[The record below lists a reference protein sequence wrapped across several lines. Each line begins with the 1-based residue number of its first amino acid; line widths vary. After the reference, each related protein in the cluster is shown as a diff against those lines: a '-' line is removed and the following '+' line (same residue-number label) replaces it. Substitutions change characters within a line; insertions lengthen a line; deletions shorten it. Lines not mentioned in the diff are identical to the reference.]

1 MKTFWHSI
9 PAITLLIATSIAYA
23 GNVRVVATGE
33 NWVEVVVDASDL
45 VVTSESPYDRIDIPG
60 WMWLH
65 QPGAPAVPVRGATL
79 GMPYGSRAVIQI
91 LDADYEEIEGL
102 DLIPV
107 PQTQL
112 LGSEQHPFSRSVYLK
127 NQTIY
132 DTPGFYPGAE
142 AVVAHTGILRD
153 QQVAILSLRPV
164 QYDPVQRRLR
174 IARQLRVRV
183 LFVAD
188 ETRPPIPIRLLRDT
202 DDFDPIYQKGLLNP
216 EQARFWRGRRIRATK
231 RVQDWYDP
239 TATYYK
245 IRIFED
251 GLYRLDAR
259 WFSESGIVLAP
270 GDLDRLQVFL
280 DGKEIPLLIED
291 GGDGVLDTGDGVLF
305 WGAFRRAPD
314 RDFESEYG
322 TERVYFLR
330 VGREPGTR
338 YAHAENT
345 STNEILTHFLSRK
358 HVEIDSVYEALGH
371 ARNAN
376 RDHWFWQRTASPSRP
391 GDMPTDVVMPV
402 PLPGLARGAS
412 GNAQIRLGMHSLT
425 LNLNINP
432 DHYTVVQIQDGPI
445 ISEDRWDGQDA
456 HIAMGTVPVS
466 ALSDTTYV
474 VLRTPGDPS
483 FPFEP
488 ILYIDHVYF
497 NWVEITYPRRF
508 EAIDGMLQFN
518 PGIVLSPRAISIANF
533 EHERI
538 RVLNLDKNKIVG
550 AVQGDGEIR
559 FEIAEGGNFVAVDET
574 AIKTPALA
582 ERDTPY
588 DLRGFSGADYVI
600 IAGTDFM
607 DAAERLATHRQ
618 SQGLSTL
625 TVDVADIYDEFS
637 FGQVDAE
644 AIRRFVQYGFHT
656 WTQRPVYVLLFGEF
670 SFDYRD
676 LFGQTWV
683 ARHNLVPGLPFQS
696 PNRGLAFTDEFFG
709 RMDDDLFMDVF
720 VGRFSIRR
728 ISQANTVVQ
737 KVIAY
742 DETPSAQ
749 WRNRITLMANWDA
762 QDPSKFTAPSDT
774 LASITHAIGLEN
786 FKLYHDANTPPEP
799 NASSREVIRQINE
812 GRLIVN
818 FMGHGSASSMSKFF
832 AGTFQQGAFN
842 YMSQIQNAERLPLFI
857 GMSCLNGLYWD
868 PRITSLA
875 EDMIN
880 KPDGGAI
887 AYISASSLSFIRINN
902 QLNTA
907 LFRHTFENGVLAF
920 GQSLALGKMTE
931 LAVLPSSE
939 LGLVGMNLI
948 GDPAQQIAVPQ
959 STDFV
964 LGDTALHLD
973 QQGELTTG
981 DSVRVTLRVDNWGI
995 LPGRS
1000 VDIIL
1005 IDRNLDSAEVDT
1017 LFMAALPPFGIRD
1030 SVTVLWRLKNRA
1042 GRHILEAIA
1051 DPANAIVEAD
1061 ETNNR
1066 TSVEIDVL
1074 GALSAVPF
1082 LPLPSQ
1088 TVANAETVLGVR
1100 SGEDQFHI
1108 TGEYELNTSGDFQDP
1123 ATLRSGNIAA
1133 TEGIILWRPTGLREG
1148 SYFWRAR
1155 LSDGQTTGPWSDVR
1169 HFVVASSVPER
1180 QVVWQQDGAIALSLG
1195 TGEDVVLSD
1204 DGSVGRTMS
1213 PPPIRFNAAEASFL
1227 SEGVTGTAVLCT
1239 DGTYLYV
1246 KRFYTPTDFYPG
1258 SDLFARIGT
1267 GFNGTVAGQN
1277 YGTVTETPVQ
1287 SISATFHS
1295 DGFIYSEHRTA
1306 RSVLRISPVTGR
1318 IDTVEVPDRLLDL
1331 ERGLPF
1337 DDHALITSDGE
1348 FIYNVSAGINGIKR
1362 SGWTVRVFDPA
1373 NAWRIVR
1380 QFTVQPTE
1388 TGFGYLVTDGAIADG
1403 RFIYLIE
1410 YGTGLTHRVR
1420 VVDAHTGAFV
1430 EEFESDQAQ
1439 TDILGGQFDW
1449 VNNVVWLGQLR
1460 GGMVYRYLGQ
1470 SLPEFGTLTSEPVGP
1485 ASAWHTVTTTLSGTG
1500 KAEVNVLGEID
1511 NSTFAPLSQWQNL
1524 PPGTIDLSGI
1534 GSSTPR
1540 LKIQIKLYGEGL
1552 NPSPGLQTWATAYQP
1567 LSDIGLS
1574 NLRAEPF
1581 EITELHPVYLHLDVQ
1596 NRGPLDVALGTSVA
1610 FYSGAPAQGRLIG
1623 RVAVPEDSPLG
1634 RIVPLRLAWQTAQ
1647 WAGQHMV
1654 TARVENFQGQAIF
1667 PGREV
1672 TLTEPVRIA
1681 PSSDRDVPTIE
1692 IAALD
1697 ALGEV
1702 RPEDYLPSQPTFRIS
1717 MRDTAGI
1724 DLSSIRLSLSGTDE
1738 AQESHYESEKIKD
1751 RAITPMTLSF
1761 VYTPNTLV
1769 DGRYTLNVEASDRL
1783 GNGPAKMAISFQ
1795 VSSILAIEN
1804 ALVAPNPVSDAGHF
1818 TFILSRPSEVT
1829 VRIYTL
1835 AGRLVQIIE
1844 EPFARAG
1851 YNQIFWDGR
1860 DADGQMLSNNTY
1872 LYTLT
1877 AENGESQARIKDK
1890 LIVYR

>member
-9 PAITLLIATSIAYA
+9 PAITLLIATSIAHA

-79 GMPYGSRAVIQI
+79 GMPYGSRAVVQV
-91 LDADYEEIEGL
+91 LDANYEEIDGL
-102 DLIPV
+102 NLTPV

-127 NQTIY
+127 DETIY

-183 LFVAD
+183 LFVSD
-188 ETRPPIPIRLLRDT
+188 ETRPPIRLLRDT

-245 IRIFED
+245 IRVFED

-280 DGKEIPLLIED
+280 DGEEIPLLIED

-330 VGREPGTR
+330 MGREPGTR
-338 YAHAENT
+338 YTHAEDT

-425 LNLNINP
+425 LNQNINP
-432 DHYTVVQIQDGPI
+432 DHYAVVQIQDGPI
-445 ISEDRWDGQDA
+445 IAEDRWDGQDA
-456 HIAMGTVPVS
+456 HIATGTVPVS

-483 FPFEP
+483 FPLDP
-488 ILYIDHVYF
+488 IPYIDHVYF

-538 RVLNLDKNKIVG
+538 RVLNLDKNKIIG
-550 AVQGDGEIR
+550 TVQGDEGIR
-559 FEIAEGGNFVAVDET
+559 FEIAESGNFVAVDET
-574 AIKTPALA
+574 AIKTPELA
-582 ERDTPY
+582 ERDIPY
-588 DLRGFSGADYVI
+588 DLRGFSGAKYI
-600 IAGTDFM
+600 IISGADFM

-656 WTQRPVYVLLFGEF
+656 WAQRPVYVLLFGEF

-683 ARHNLVPGLPFQS
+683 ARHNLVPGMPFQS

-709 RMDDDLFMDVF
+709 RVDDDLFMDVV

-728 ISQANTVVQ
+728 TSQANTVVQ

-749 WRNRITLMANWDA
+749 WRNRITLMANWDS
-762 QDPSKFTAPSDT
+762 QDPAKFTAPSDT

-786 FKLYHDANTPPEP
+786 FKLYHDADTPPEP

-868 PRITSLA
+868 PRIISLA
-875 EDMIN
+875 EEMTN

-920 GQSLALGKMTE
+920 GQSLVLGKKTE
-931 LAVLPSSE
+931 LEVLPSSE

-948 GDPAQQIAVPQ
+948 GDPAQKIAVPQ
-959 STDFV
+959 NPDFV
-964 LGDTALHLD
+964 LDDTPLQLD

-981 DSVRVTLRVDNWGI
+981 DSVRVTLNVENWGI
-995 LPGRS
+995 FPDRS
-1000 VDIIL
+1000 VDIVL

-1051 DPANAIVEAD
+1051 DPANAIVEED

-1066 TSVEIDVL
+1066 TAVEVDVL

-1108 TGEYELNTSGDFQDP
+1108 TGEFELSASGDFQDT

-1133 TEGIILWRPTGLREG
+1133 TEGIILWRPANLRAG

-1155 LSDGQTTGPWSDVR
+1155 LSDGQTTGPWADVR
-1169 HFVVASSVPER
+1169 HFVVTSSVPER
-1180 QVVWQQDGAIALSLG
+1180 QVVWQQDGAIALSRG
-1195 TGEDVVLSD
+1195 TGENVVLSD
-1204 DGSVGRTMS
+1204 DSSVGRTMS

-1246 KRFYTPTDFYPG
+1246 KRFYTPQDLYPG

-1277 YGTVTETPVQ
+1277 YGIVTETPIQ

-1306 RSVLRISPVTGR
+1306 RSLLRISPVTGR

-1331 ERGLPF
+1331 SRGLPF

-1388 TGFGYLVTDGAIADG
+1388 TGFGYLLTDGAIADG
-1403 RFIYLIE
+1403 QFIYLIE

-1420 VVDAHTGAFV
+1420 VVDAQTGAFV

-1449 VNNVVWLGQLR
+1449 VNNVVWLGQLE
-1460 GGMVYRYLGQ
+1460 GGMVYRYPGQ
-1470 SLPEFGTLTSEPVGP
+1470 RLPEFGTLTSEPVGP

-1500 KAEVNVLGEID
+1500 KAEVNLLGEID
-1511 NSTFAPLSQWQNL
+1511 NNTFAPLSQWQNL

-1552 NPSPGLQTWATAYQP
+1552 NPSPGLQTWTTAYQP

-1574 NLRAEPF
+1574 NLQAEPF
-1581 EITELHPVYLHLDVQ
+1581 EITELQPVYLHLDVQ

-1610 FYSGAPAQGRLIG
+1610 FYSGVPALGRLIG

-1647 WAGQHMV
+1647 WAGQHIV
-1654 TARVENFQGQAIF
+1654 TARLENFQGQAIF

-1672 TLTEPVRIA
+1672 ALTEPVRIA

-1751 RAITPMTLSF
+1751 RAVTPMTLSF
-1761 VYTPNTLV
+1761 VYTPNALV

-1804 ALVAPNPVSDAGHF
+1804 ALVAPNPVSDTGHF

-1835 AGRLVQIIE
+1835 AGRLVQRIE

-1860 DADGQMLSNNTY
+1860 DADGQVLSNNTY

>member
-1 MKTFWHSI
+1 MKTFWHCI
-9 PAITLLIATSIAYA
+9 PALTLLISTSIAHA
-23 GNVRVVATGE
+23 GDVRVVATGE
-33 NWVEVVVDASDL
+33 NWVEVVVDASDIAI
-45 VVTSESPYDRIDIPG
+45 TSGSPYDRIDVPG

-79 GMPYGSRAVIQI
+79 GMPYGSRAVVQV
-91 LDADYEEIEGL
+91 LNADYEEIEGL
-102 DLIPV
+102 DLMPV
-107 PQTQL
+107 PQIQL

-127 NQTIY
+127 DEIIY
-132 DTPGFYPGAE
+132 NTPGFYPGAE

-153 QQVAILSLRPV
+153 QQIAILSLRPV
-164 QYDPVQRRLR
+164 QYDPVQHRLR

-183 LFVAD
+183 LFIAG
-188 ETRPPIPIRLLRDT
+188 TTPSPIRLLRDR
-202 DDFDPIYQKGLLNP
+202 DGFDPIYQKGLLNP

-239 TATYYK
+239 TAMYYK

-251 GLYRLDAR
+251 GLYRLNAR

-291 GGDGVLDTGDGVLF
+291 EGDGVLF

-330 VGREPGTR
+330 IGRESGLRYTR
-338 YAHAENT
+338 AEDA
-345 STNEILTHFLSRK
+345 STNEVLTHFWSRK
-358 HVEIDSVYEALGH
+358 HVEIDSIYEALGH

-402 PLPGLARGAS
+402 PLPGLAREAG

-425 LNLNINP
+425 LNQDINP
-432 DHYTVVQIQDGPI
+432 DHYAIIQIQDGPI
-445 ISEDRWDGQDA
+445 ITEARWDGQDA
-456 HIAMGTVPVS
+456 HIATGIVPVS

-483 FPFEP
+483 FPFDP
-488 ILYIDHVYF
+488 IPYIDHVYF
-497 NWVEITYPRRF
+497 NWVEITYPQHF
-508 EAIDGMLQFN
+508 EVIDGMLRFN

-533 EHERI
+533 EHDRI
-538 RVLNLDKNKIVG
+538 RVLNLDKNKIISTVRG
-550 AVQGDGEIR
+550 NEEIR
-559 FEIAEGGNFVAVDET
+559 FANAESGNFVAVDET
-574 AIKTPALA
+574 AIKTPKLA
-582 ERDTPY
+582 EPDIPY
-588 DLRGFSGADYVI
+588 DLRGFSGAEYVI
-600 IAGTDFM
+600 IAGANFM
-607 DAAERLATHRQ
+607 DAAERLAAHRQ
-618 SQGLSTL
+618 AQGQGLSTL
-625 TVDVADIYDEFS
+625 AVNVADVYDEFS

-644 AIRRFVQYGFHT
+644 AIRRFVQYGFYA
-656 WTQRPVYVLLFGEF
+656 WAQRPVHVLLLGEF
-670 SFDYRD
+670 SFDYRN
-676 LFGQTWV
+676 LFGETRV
-683 ARHNLVPGLPFQS
+683 ARHNLVPGMPFQS

-709 RMDDDLFMDVF
+709 RVDNDLFMDVF
-720 VGRFSIRR
+720 VGRFSVRR
-728 ISQANTVVQ
+728 TSQANTVVE

-742 DETPSAQ
+742 DETPPAQ
-749 WRNRITLMANWDA
+749 WHNRITLMANWDT
-762 QDPSKFTAPSDT
+762 QDPSKFIAPSDT
-774 LASITHAIGLEN
+774 LATITHAIGLEN
-786 FKLYHDANTPPEP
+786 FKVYHDADTPPEP

-818 FMGHGSASSMSKFF
+818 FMGHGSASSMSKYF

-868 PRITSLA
+868 PRIISLA
-875 EDMIN
+875 EEMTN

-887 AYISASSLSFIRINN
+887 AYISSSSLSFIRINN

-907 LFRHTFENGVLAF
+907 LFRHIFEDGELAF
-920 GQSLALGKMTE
+920 GESLALGKMTE

-959 STDFV
+959 SPDFV
-964 LGDTALHLD
+964 LGDAALQLD
-973 QQGELTTG
+973 QQSELTTG

-995 LPGRS
+995 LPDRS

-1005 IDRNLDSAEVDT
+1005 IDRNLNSSAIDT
-1017 LFMAALPPFGIRD
+1017 LFMAALPPFGTRD
-1030 SVTVLWRLKNRA
+1030 SVTVLWRLKDRA

-1051 DPANAIVEAD
+1051 DPANAIAEGD

-1066 TSVEIDVL
+1066 TAVEIDVL

-1088 TVANAETVLGVR
+1088 TVANAQVVLGVR
-1100 SGEDQFHI
+1100 SGEAQFHL
-1108 TGEYELNTSGDFQDP
+1108 TGEFELSTSGDFQD
-1123 ATLRSGNIAA
+1123 AMHSGSVAA
-1133 TEGIILWRPTGLREG
+1133 VEGLILWRPTGLRGG

-1155 LSDGQTTGPWSDVR
+1155 LSDGQTMGPWSDVR

-1180 QVVWQQDGAIALSLG
+1180 QVVWQQDGAIALSRG
-1195 TGEDVVLSD
+1195 TGEDLVLSD

-1227 SEGVTGTAVLCT
+1227 SEGVAGTAVLCT

-1246 KRFYTPTDFYPG
+1246 KRFYTPQGQRQYPG

-1277 YGTVTETPVQ
+1277 YGVVTETPVPG
-1287 SISATFHS
+1287 ISATFHS
-1295 DGFIYSEHRTA
+1295 DGFIYAEHSTA
-1306 RSVLRISPVTGR
+1306 RSVLRISPITGR
-1318 IDTVEVPDRLLDL
+1318 VDTVEVPDRLLDL
-1331 ERGLPF
+1331 FRGLPF
-1337 DDHALITSDGE
+1337 DAHALITSDGE
-1348 FIYNVSAGINGIKR
+1348 FIYNVSAGVNGIRR

-1373 NAWRIVR
+1373 NAWRVVR

-1388 TGFGYLVTDGAIADG
+1388 TGFGYLITDGAIADG
-1403 RFIYLIE
+1403 QFIYLIE
-1410 YGTGLTHRVR
+1410 FGTGLTHRVR

-1460 GGMVYRYLGQ
+1460 GGMVYRYPGQ
-1470 SLPEFGTLTSEPVGP
+1470 RLPEFGTLTSEPIGP
-1485 ASAWHTVTTTLSGTG
+1485 ASAWHTVTTALSGTG
-1500 KAEVNVLGEID
+1500 KAEVNLLGEVD
-1511 NSTFAPLSQWQNL
+1511 NNTFAPLAQWQNM
-1524 PPGTIDLSGI
+1524 PSGTQNLDGI
-1534 GSSTPR
+1534 AVPR

-1552 NPSPGLQTWATAYQP
+1552 NPSPGLQTWTTTYQP
-1567 LSDIGLS
+1567 ISDIGLS

-1581 EITELHPVYLHLDVQ
+1581 EITELQPVYLHLDVQ
-1596 NRGPLDVALGTSVA
+1596 NRGPLDLALGTSVA
-1610 FYSGAPAQGRLIG
+1610 FYSGSPALGRLIG

-1654 TARVENFQGQAIF
+1654 TARLENFQGQPIF

-1672 TLTEPVRIA
+1672 ALTEPVRIA

-1738 AQESHYESEKIKD
+1738 GQESDYESEKIKD
-1751 RAITPMTLSF
+1751 RVVKPMTLSF
-1761 VYTPNTLV
+1761 VYTPNALV

-1783 GNGPAKMAISFQ
+1783 GNGPAKIAMSFQ

-1804 ALVAPNPVSDAGHF
+1804 ALVAPNPVSDTGHF

-1835 AGRLVQIIE
+1835 AGRLVEVIE

-1851 YNQIFWDGR
+1851 YNQLFWDGR
-1860 DADGQMLSNNTY
+1860 DADGHVLSNNTY
-1872 LYTLT
+1872 LYILT
-1877 AENGESQARIKDK
+1877 ADNGESQARVKDK

>member
-1 MKTFWHSI
+1 MKFFWYLI
-9 PAITLLIATSIAYA
+9 PTITLLIATSIAHA
-23 GNVRVVATGE
+23 GDVRVVATGE
-33 NWVEVVVDASDL
+33 NWVEIVVDASDL
-45 VVTSESPYDRIDIPG
+45 AVTSESPYDRIDVPG

-65 QPGAPAVPVRGATL
+65 RPGAPAVPVRGATL
-79 GMPYGSRAVIQI
+79 GMPYGSRAVVQV

-112 LGSEQHPFSRSVYLK
+112 LGSEQHPFSRSAYLK
-127 NQTIY
+127 DETIY

-142 AVVAHTGILRD
+142 AVIAHTGILRD
-153 QQVAILSLRPV
+153 QQIAILSLRPV
-164 QYDPVQRRLR
+164 QYDPIQRRLR

-183 LFVAD
+183 LFVAGT
-188 ETRPPIPIRLLRDT
+188 TRPPIRLLRDT
-202 DDFDPIYQKGLLNP
+202 DGFDPIYQKGLLNP

-239 TATYYK
+239 TDMYYK

-259 WFSESGIVLAP
+259 WFSESGLVLAP
-270 GDLDRLQVFL
+270 GDLDRLQIFL
-280 DGKEIPLLIED
+280 DGEEIPLLIED
-291 GGDGVLDTGDGVLF
+291 GGDGVLDADDGVLF

-314 RDFESEYG
+314 RNFENEYG
-322 TERVYFLR
+322 AERVYFLR
-330 VGREPGTR
+330 IGRESGLRYTR
-338 YAHAENT
+338 AAVA
-345 STNEILTHFLSRK
+345 STDEVLTYFWSRK
-358 HVEIDSVYEALGH
+358 HVEIDSTYEALGH

-391 GDMPTDVVMPV
+391 GDMPIDVVMPV
-402 PLPGLARGAS
+402 PLPGLVHEAS
-412 GNAQIRLGMHSLT
+412 GNAQIRLSMHSLT
-425 LNLNINP
+425 LNQNINP
-432 DHYTVVQIQDGPI
+432 DHYAVIQIQDGPLI
-445 ISEDRWDGQDA
+445 TETRWDGQDA
-456 HIAMGTVPVS
+456 HIATGTAPVS

-474 VLRTPGDPS
+474 ILRTPGDPS
-483 FPFEP
+483 FPLEP
-488 ILYIDHVYF
+488 IPYVDHVYF
-497 NWVEITYPRRF
+497 NWVEITYLRRF
-508 EAIDGMLQFN
+508 EAIDGMLRFN
-518 PGIVLSPRAISIANF
+518 PGIVISPRAITIADF
-533 EHERI
+533 EPERI
-538 RVLNLDKNKIVG
+538 RVLNLDKNMIIG
-550 AVQGDGEIR
+550 TVQGDEGIK
-559 FEIAEGGNFVAVDET
+559 FAIAESGDFVAVDET

-582 ERDTPY
+582 ERDIPY

-600 IAGTDFM
+600 IAGADFM
-607 DAAERLATHRQ
+607 DAAERLAVHRQ
-618 SQGLSTL
+618 GQGLSTL
-625 TVDVADIYDEFS
+625 AVNVADVYDEFS

-656 WTQRPVYVLLFGEF
+656 WAQRPEYVLLLGDF
-670 SFDYRD
+670 SFDYRNIFEKN
-676 LFGQTWV
+676 LI
-683 ARHNLVPGLPFQS
+683 ARHNLVPGMPFQS

-709 RMDDDLFMDVF
+709 RVDDDLFMDVF
-720 VGRFSIRR
+720 VGRFSVRR
-728 ISQANTVVQ
+728 ASQANTVVE

-742 DETPSAQ
+742 DETPPAQ
-749 WRNRITLMANWDA
+749 WHNRITLMANWGEPN
-762 QDPSKFTAPSDT
+762 DPSKFIAPSDT
-774 LASITHAIGLEN
+774 LATITHAIGLEN
-786 FKLYHDANTPPEP
+786 FKVYHNADTPPEP

-818 FMGHGSASSMSKFF
+818 FMGHGSASSMSKFI

-868 PRITSLA
+868 PRIISLA
-875 EDMIN
+875 EEMTN

-907 LFRHTFENGVLAF
+907 LFRHIFENGVLAF

-959 STDFV
+959 SPDFV
-964 LGDTALHLD
+964 LGDAALQLD

-981 DSVRVTLRVDNWGI
+981 DSIRVTLRVENWGI
-995 LPGRS
+995 LS
-1000 VDIIL
+1000 DHNVNIVL
-1005 IDRNLDSAEVDT
+1005 IDRNLNSAAVDT

-1030 SVTVLWRLKNRA
+1030 SLTILWRLNNRA

-1051 DPANAIVEAD
+1051 DPANAIVEGD

-1066 TSVEIDVL
+1066 TAVEVDVL

-1082 LPLPSQ
+1082 LPRPSQ
-1088 TVANAETVLGVR
+1088 AVSNAQVVLGVR
-1100 SGEDQFHI
+1100 SGEDQFHL
-1108 TGEYELNTSGDFQDP
+1108 TGEFELSASGDFQDI
-1123 ATLRSGNIAA
+1123 ATMRSGNVAA
-1133 TEGIILWRPTGLREG
+1133 AEGIILWRPTDLRTE

-1155 LSDGQTTGPWSDVR
+1155 LSDGQTTGPWSDVQ
-1169 HFVVASSVPER
+1169 HFVVTSSVPER
-1180 QVVWQQDGAIALSLG
+1180 EVVWQQDGAVALSRG
-1195 TGEDVVLSD
+1195 TGEDVVRSD

-1227 SEGVTGTAVLCT
+1227 SEGVAGTAILCT

-1246 KRFYTPTDFYPG
+1246 KRFYTPQGQRQYSG

-1277 YGTVTETPVQ
+1277 YGVVTETPIQ
-1287 SISATFHS
+1287 GISATFHS
-1295 DGFIYSEHRTA
+1295 DGFIYAEHQTA

-1331 ERGLPF
+1331 FRGLPF
-1337 DDHALITSDGE
+1337 DAHALITSDGE
-1348 FIYNVSAGINGIKR
+1348 FIYNVSSGVNGVRR

-1388 TGFGYLVTDGAIADG
+1388 TGFGYRFTDGAIADG

-1410 YGTGLTHRVR
+1410 FGTGLTHRVR
-1420 VVDAHTGAFV
+1420 VVDAHTGAFI

-1449 VNNVVWLGQLR
+1449 VNNVVWLGQLE
-1460 GGMVYRYLGQ
+1460 GGMVYRYPGQ
-1470 SLPEFGTLTSEPVGP
+1470 SLPEFGTLTSEPIGP
-1485 ASAWHTVTTTLSGTG
+1485 ASAWHTVTTALSGTG
-1500 KAEVNVLGEID
+1500 KAEVNLLGEID
-1511 NSTFAPLSQWQNL
+1511 NNTFAPLAQWQNL
-1524 PPGTIDLSGI
+1524 PPGTQNLRGI
-1534 GSSTPR
+1534 AIPR

-1552 NPSPGLQTWATAYQP
+1552 NPSPGLQTWTTTYQP

-1581 EITELHPVYLHLDVQ
+1581 ELTELQPVYLRLNVQ
-1596 NRGPLDVALGTSVA
+1596 NRGPLDVALGASVA
-1610 FYSGAPAQGRLIG
+1610 FYSGSPSLERLIG
-1623 RVAVPEDSPLG
+1623 RVAVPENSPLG
-1634 RIVPLRLAWQTAQ
+1634 QIVPLRLVWQTAQ

-1654 TARVENFQGQAIF
+1654 TARLENFQGQPIL

-1672 TLTEPVRIA
+1672 VLTEPVRIA

-1738 AQESHYESEKIKD
+1738 AQESHYESGKIKD
-1751 RAITPMTLSF
+1751 RAVTPRTLSF
-1761 VYTPNTLV
+1761 VYTPNALA

-1783 GNGPAKMAISFQ
+1783 GNGPGKMAILFQ

-1804 ALVAPNPVSDAGHF
+1804 ALVAPNPVSDMGHF
-1818 TFILSRPSEVT
+1818 TFILSRPSKVI

-1835 AGRLVQIIE
+1835 AGRLVQKIE
-1844 EPFARAG
+1844 EPFAHAG

-1860 DADGQMLSNNTY
+1860 DTDGHILSNNTY

-1877 AENGESQARIKDK
+1877 ADNGESQARVKDK
-1890 LIVYR
+1890 LVVYR

>member
-9 PAITLLIATSIAYA
+9 PAITLLIATSIAHA

-33 NWVEVVVDASDL
+33 NWVEVVVDASDFAI
-45 VVTSESPYDRIDIPG
+45 TSESPYDRIDVPG

-79 GMPYGSRAVIQI
+79 GMPYGSRAVVQV
-91 LDADYEEIEGL
+91 LEANYEEIEGL
-102 DLIPV
+102 DLMPV
-107 PQTQL
+107 PQMQL
-112 LGSEQHPFSRSVYLK
+112 LGSEQYPFSRSIYLK
-127 NQTIY
+127 DETIY

-142 AVVAHTGILRD
+142 AVVAHTGTLRD

-174 IARQLRVRV
+174 IARQLRLRV

-188 ETRPPIPIRLLRDT
+188 TTRPPIQFSRET
-202 DDFDPIYQKGLLNP
+202 DAFESVYQKGLLNP

-259 WFSESGIVLAP
+259 WFSESGIVLSP
-270 GDLDRLQVFL
+270 GDLDQLQVFL
-280 DGKEIPLLIED
+280 DGEEIPLLVED
-291 GGDGVLDTGDGVLF
+291 GGDGVLDAGDGVMF
-305 WGAFRRAPD
+305 WGAYRRAPD
-314 RDFESEYG
+314 RDFESDYG
-322 TERVYFLR
+322 KERVYFLR
-330 VGREPGTR
+330 IDRESGLRYTR
-338 YAHAENT
+338 AEDA
-345 STNEILTHFLSRK
+345 STNEVLTHFLSRK
-358 HVEIDSVYEALGH
+358 HVEIDSIYEALGH
-371 ARNAN
+371 AQNAN

-402 PLPGLARGAS
+402 PLPGLAREAS

-425 LNLNINP
+425 LNHNINP
-432 DHYTVVQIQDGPI
+432 DHYAIVQIQDGPVI
-445 ISEDRWDGQDA
+445 AEARWDGQDA
-456 HIAMGTVPVS
+456 YIATGITPVS

-483 FPFEP
+483 FPLESNP
-488 ILYIDHVYF
+488 YVDHVYF

-508 EAIDGMLQFN
+508 EALDGMLRFN
-518 PGIVLSPRAISIANF
+518 PGIVLSPRAVSIANF
-533 EHERI
+533 EHERV

-550 AVQGDGEIR
+550 TVRGDEGIR
-559 FEIAEGGNFVAVDET
+559 FEIAEGGDFVAVDET
-574 AIKTPALA
+574 SIKTPEIA
-582 ERDTPY
+582 ERDIPY

-600 IAGTDFM
+600 IAGADFM
-607 DAAERLATHRQ
+607 DAAERLAAHRQ
-618 SQGLSTL
+618 GRLSTL
-625 TVDVADIYDEFS
+625 VVNVADVYDEFS

-656 WTQRPVYVLLFGEF
+656 WEKRPEYVLLFGEF
-670 SFDYRD
+670 SFDYRNI
-676 LFGQTWV
+676 FGENRI

-709 RMDDDLFMDVF
+709 RVDNNLFMDVL
-720 VGRFSIRR
+720 VGRFSVRR
-728 ISQANTVVQ
+728 ASQANTVVQ
-737 KVIAY
+737 KVITY
-742 DETPSAQ
+742 DETPPAQ
-749 WRNRITLMANWDA
+749 WHNRILLMANWDA
-762 QDPSKFTAPSDT
+762 QGGTYKFIAPSDT
-774 LASITHAIGLEN
+774 LATITHAIGLEN
-786 FKLYHDANTPPEP
+786 FKVYHDADTPPEP

-818 FMGHGSASSMSKFF
+818 FMGHGSASSMSKYF
-832 AGTFQQGAFN
+832 AGTFQQRDFS
-842 YMSQIQNAERLPLFI
+842 YLSQIQNAERLPLFI

-868 PRITSLA
+868 PRIISLA

-880 KPDGGAI
+880 KSDGGAI

-907 LFRHTFENGVLAF
+907 LFRHIFEDSVLAF
-920 GQSLALGKMTE
+920 GQSLALAKKAE
-931 LAVLPSSE
+931 LEILPSSE
-939 LGLVGMNLI
+939 LGLLGMNLI
-948 GDPAQQIAVPQ
+948 GDPAQEIAVPQ
-959 STDFV
+959 NPDFV
-964 LGDTALHLD
+964 LGDAALQLD
-973 QQGELTTG
+973 QRGELTTG
-981 DSVRVTLRVDNWGI
+981 DSVRVTLRIDNWGI
-995 LPGRS
+995 LPERN

-1005 IDRNLDSAEVDT
+1005 IDRNLSSAVVDT

-1030 SVTVLWRLKNRA
+1030 SVTVLWRLNNRA

-1051 DPANAIVEAD
+1051 DPADAIVEGD

-1066 TSVEIDVL
+1066 TEVEVDVL
-1074 GALSAVPF
+1074 GALSAVQF

-1088 TVANAETVLGVR
+1088 TVANAQVVLGMR
-1100 SGEDQFHI
+1100 SGEDQFHL
-1108 TGEYELNTSGDFQDP
+1108 TGEFELTRSGDFQDP
-1123 ATLRSGNIAA
+1123 ATMRSGSVAA
-1133 TEGIILWRPTGLREG
+1133 AEGIILWRPTGLRAG
-1148 SYFWRAR
+1148 SHFWRAR

-1169 HFVVASSVPER
+1169 HFVVTSSVPER
-1180 QVVWQQDGAIALSLG
+1180 QVVWQQDGAIALSRG

-1213 PPPIRFNAAEASFL
+1213 PPPIRFNDAEASFL
-1227 SEGVTGTAVLCT
+1227 SEGVAGAAVLCT

-1277 YGTVTETPVQ
+1277 YGIVTETPIQ
-1287 SISATFHS
+1287 GISATFHS

-1306 RSVLRISPVTGR
+1306 RSVLRISPITGR
-1318 IDTVEVPDRLLDL
+1318 IDTVEVPDGLLDRL
-1331 ERGLPF
+1331 RGLPF

-1348 FIYNVSAGINGIKR
+1348 FIHNVSAGVNGIKR

-1373 NAWRIVR
+1373 NAWRVVR

-1388 TGFGYLVTDGAIADG
+1388 TGFGYLFTGGAIADG
-1403 RFIYLIE
+1403 QFIYLIE

-1449 VNNVVWLGQLR
+1449 VNNAVWLGQLG
-1460 GGMVYRYLGQ
+1460 GGMVYRYPGQ
-1470 SLPEFGTLTSEPVGP
+1470 HLPEFGTLTSEPIGP
-1485 ASAWHTVTTTLSGTG
+1485 ASAWHTVTTALLGTG
-1500 KAEVNVLGEID
+1500 RAEVNLLGEVD
-1511 NSTFAPLSQWQNL
+1511 NNTFAPLSQWQNL
-1524 PPGTIDLSGI
+1524 PPGIIDLR
-1534 GSSTPR
+1534 STGLSIPR

-1552 NPSPGLQTWATAYQP
+1552 NPSPGLQTWTTTYQP

-1581 EITELHPVYLHLDVQ
+1581 EITELQPVYLHLDVQ
-1596 NRGPLDVALGTSVA
+1596 NRGPLDLALGASIA
-1610 FYSGAPAQGRLIG
+1610 FYSGSPALGRLIG
-1623 RVAVPEDSPLG
+1623 RVAVPENSPLG
-1634 RIVPLRLAWQTAQ
+1634 QIVPLRLVWQTAQ
-1647 WAGQHMV
+1647 WAGQHMI
-1654 TARVENFQGQAIF
+1654 TARLENFQGESIF
-1667 PGREV
+1667 PGREIA
-1672 TLTEPVRIA
+1672 LTEPVQIA

-1738 AQESHYESEKIKD
+1738 EQESHYESEKIKN
-1751 RAITPMTLSF
+1751 RAVTPMTLSF
-1761 VYTPNTLV
+1761 VYTPNALA

-1783 GNGPAKMAISFQ
+1783 GNGPAKIAISFQ

-1804 ALVAPNPVSDAGHF
+1804 ALVAPNPVSDTGHF

-1835 AGRLVQIIE
+1835 AGRLVQRIE

-1860 DADGQMLSNNTY
+1860 DADGHVLSNNTY

-1877 AENGESQARIKDK
+1877 ADNGESQARVKDK

>member
-1 MKTFWHSI
+1 MKVFWHSI
-9 PAITLLIATSIAYA
+9 PAITLLIATSVAHA
-23 GNVRVVATGE
+23 GDVRVVATGE
-33 NWVEVVVDASDL
+33 NWVEIVVGTSDL
-45 VVTSESPYDRIDIPG
+45 VVTSKSPYDRIDVPG

-79 GMPYGSRAVIQI
+79 GMPYGSHAVVQV
-91 LDADYEEIEGL
+91 LNADYEEIEGL
-102 DLIPV
+102 DLMPV
-107 PQTQL
+107 PQIQL
-112 LGSEQHPFSRSVYLK
+112 LGSEQHPFSRSAYLK
-127 NQTIY
+127 DQTIY

-142 AVVAHTGILRD
+142 AVIAHTGILRD
-153 QQVAILSLRPV
+153 QQIAILSLRPV
-164 QYDPVQRRLR
+164 QYDPVQRRIR

-188 ETRPPIPIRLLRDT
+188 ETRPPIRLLRDT
-202 DDFDPIYQKGLLNP
+202 DDFEPVYQKGLLNP
-216 EQARFWRGRRIRATK
+216 EQARLWRGRRIRATK

-239 TATYYK
+239 TTMYYK

-280 DGKEIPLLIED
+280 DGEEIPLLIED
-291 GGDGVLDTGDGVLF
+291 GEDGVLDTGDGVLF

-314 RDFESEYG
+314 RDFKSDYG
-322 TERVYFLR
+322 TERIYFLR
-330 VGREPGTR
+330 IGRESGLRYTR
-338 YAHAENT
+338 AEDT
-345 STNEILTHFLSRK
+345 STNEFSTHFWSRK
-358 HVEIDSVYEALGH
+358 HVEIDSIYEALGH

-402 PLPGLARGAS
+402 PLPGLARES
-412 GNAQIRLGMHSLT
+412 GSNAQIRLGMHSLT
-425 LNLNINP
+425 LNHNINP
-432 DHYTVVQIQDGPI
+432 DHYAVIQIQDGPLI
-445 ISEDRWDGQDA
+445 AEARWDGQDA
-456 HIAMGTVPVS
+456 HIATGTVPVS

-483 FPFEP
+483 FPLEP
-488 ILYIDHVYF
+488 VPYVDHVYF

-508 EAIDGMLQFN
+508 EAINGMLRFN
-518 PGIVLSPRAISIANF
+518 QGIVLSPRAISIPNF
-533 EHERI
+533 EHERV

-550 AVQGDGEIR
+550 TVRGSEGIR
-559 FEIAEGGNFVAVDET
+559 FEISEGGNFVAVDET
-574 AIKTPALA
+574 AIKTPELA
-582 ERDTPY
+582 KPDTPY
-588 DLRGFSGADYVI
+588 DLRGYSGADYVI

-618 SQGLSTL
+618 GQGLSTL
-625 TVDVADIYDEFS
+625 AVNIADIYDEFS

-644 AIRRFVQYGFHT
+644 AIRRFVQYGFYT
-656 WTQRPVYVLLFGEF
+656 WAQRPEHVLLLGEF
-670 SFDYRD
+670 SFDYRNI
-676 LFGQTWV
+676 FGATRI

-709 RMDDDLFMDVF
+709 RVDDDLFMDVF
-720 VGRFSIRR
+720 VGRFSVRR
-728 ISQANTVVQ
+728 TSQANTVVE

-742 DETPSAQ
+742 DETPPAQ
-749 WRNRITLMANWDA
+749 WHNRITLMANWDD
-762 QDPSKFTAPSDT
+762 QDPSLFIAPSDT
-774 LASITHAIGLEN
+774 LATIAHAIGLEN
-786 FKLYHDANTPPEP
+786 FKVYHDADTPPEP

-818 FMGHGSASSMSKFF
+818 FMGHGSASSMSKYF

-842 YMSQIQNAERLPLFI
+842 YLSQIQNAERLPLFI

-875 EDMIN
+875 EDMTN

-907 LFRHTFENGVLAF
+907 LFRHMFENSALAF
-920 GQSLALGKMTE
+920 GQSLALGKMAE

-959 STDFV
+959 NPDFV
-964 LGDTALHLD
+964 LGDAALQLD

-981 DSVRVTLRVDNWGI
+981 DSVRVTLRIDNWGI
-995 LPGRS
+995 LPDRN

-1005 IDRNLDSAEVDT
+1005 IDRNLDSAVVDT

-1030 SVTVLWRLKNRA
+1030 SVTVLWHLKNRP

-1051 DPANAIVEAD
+1051 DPADALVEGD

-1066 TSVEIDVL
+1066 TAVEVDVL
-1074 GALSAVPF
+1074 GALSAVQL

-1088 TVANAETVLGVR
+1088 TVANAQTVLGVR
-1100 SGEDQFHI
+1100 SGENLFHL
-1108 TGEYELNTSGDFQDP
+1108 TGEFELNRSGDFQDP
-1123 ATLRSGNIAA
+1123 ATMRSGSVAA
-1133 TEGIILWRPTGLREG
+1133 AEGIILWRPTGLRAG
-1148 SYFWRAR
+1148 AYFWRAR

-1169 HFVVASSVPER
+1169 HFVVTSSVPER
-1180 QVVWQQDGAIALSLG
+1180 QVVWQQDGTIALSRG

-1213 PPPIRFNAAEASFL
+1213 PPPIRFNDAEASFL
-1227 SEGVTGTAVLCT
+1227 SEGVAGTAVLCT

-1246 KRFYTPTDFYPG
+1246 KRFYSPQGLYPG

-1277 YGTVTETPVQ
+1277 YGIVTETPIQ
-1287 SISATFHS
+1287 GISATFHS
-1295 DGFIYSEHRTA
+1295 DGFIYAEHQTA

-1331 ERGLPF
+1331 DRALPF

-1388 TGFGYLVTDGAIADG
+1388 TGFGYLFTDGAIADG

-1410 YGTGLTHRVR
+1410 FGTGLTHRVR
-1420 VVDAHTGAFV
+1420 VVDAHTGAYV

-1449 VNNVVWLGQLR
+1449 VNNAVWLGQLH
-1460 GGMVYRYLGQ
+1460 GGLVYRYPGQ
-1470 SLPEFGTLTSEPVGP
+1470 RLPEFGTLTSEPIGP
-1485 ASAWHTVTTTLSGTG
+1485 ARAWHTVITALSGTG
-1500 KAEVNVLGEID
+1500 KAEVNLLGEVD
-1511 NSTFAPLSQWQNL
+1511 NNTFAPLAQWQNL
-1524 PPGTIDLSGI
+1524 SPGTQNLDGI
-1534 GSSTPR
+1534 AVPR
-1540 LKIQIKLYGEGL
+1540 LKIQIKLFGEGL
-1552 NPSPGLQTWATAYQP
+1552 NPSPGLQTWTTTYQP

-1581 EITELHPVYLHLDVQ
+1581 EITELQPVFLHLDVQ
-1596 NRGPLDVALGTSVA
+1596 NRGPLDLALGASVA
-1610 FYSGAPAQGRLIG
+1610 FYSGSPTLGRLIG
-1623 RVAVPEDSPLG
+1623 RVAVPENSPLG
-1634 RIVPLRLAWQTAQ
+1634 QIVPLRMAWQTAQ

-1654 TARVENFQGQAIF
+1654 TARLENFQGQPIF

-1672 TLTEPVRIA
+1672 ILTEPVQIT
-1681 PSSDRDVPTIE
+1681 PSSDRDMPTIE

-1717 MRDTAGI
+1717 MRDTAGL

-1751 RAITPMTLSF
+1751 RAVTPMTLSF
-1761 VYTPNTLV
+1761 VYTPNALA
-1769 DGRYTLNVEASDRL
+1769 DDRYTLTVEASDRL
-1783 GNGPAKMAISFQ
+1783 GNGPAKIAIAFQ

-1804 ALVAPNPVSDAGHF
+1804 ALVAPNPVSDTGHF

-1835 AGRLVQIIE
+1835 AGRLVQRIE

-1860 DADGQMLSNNTY
+1860 DADGHVLSNNTY

-1877 AENGESQARIKDK
+1877 ADNGESQARVKDK

>member
-1 MKTFWHSI
+1 MKTFWHCI
-9 PAITLLIATSIAYA
+9 PALTLLIATSIAHA

-33 NWVEVVVDASDL
+33 NWVEVVVDASDIAI
-45 VVTSESPYDRIDIPG
+45 TPGSPYDRIDVPG

-65 QPGAPAVPVRGATL
+65 QPGAPAVPARGATL
-79 GMPYGSRAVIQI
+79 GMPYGSRAVVQV
-91 LDADYEEIEGL
+91 LNADYEEIEGL
-102 DLIPV
+102 DLMPV

-112 LGSEQHPFSRSVYLK
+112 LGSEQHPFSRSAYLK
-127 NQTIY
+127 DETIY
-132 DTPGFYPGAE
+132 NTPGFYPGVE

-153 QQVAILSLRPV
+153 QQIAILSLRPV

-183 LFVAD
+183 LFIAGT
-188 ETRPPIPIRLLRDT
+188 TRSPIRLLRDT
-202 DDFDPIYQKGLLNP
+202 DDFEPIYQKGLLNP

-251 GLYRLDAR
+251 GLYRLNAR

-291 GGDGVLDTGDGVLF
+291 EGDGVLF
-305 WGAFRRAPD
+305 WGAFRRAPN
-314 RDFESEYG
+314 RDFESDYG

-330 VGREPGTR
+330 IGRESGLRYTR
-338 YAHAENT
+338 AEDT
-345 STNEILTHFLSRK
+345 STNGVLTHFWSRK
-358 HVEIDSVYEALGH
+358 HVEIDSTYEALGH

-402 PLPGLARGAS
+402 PLPGLAREAG

-425 LNLNINP
+425 LNQDINP
-432 DHYTVVQIQDGPI
+432 DHYAVIQIQDGPI
-445 ISEDRWDGQDA
+445 ITEERWDGQDA
-456 HIAMGTVPVS
+456 HIATGIIPVS
-466 ALSDTTYV
+466 ALSDTTYL

-483 FPFEP
+483 FPLEP
-488 ILYIDHVYF
+488 IPYIDHVYF
-497 NWVEITYPRRF
+497 NWVEITYPRYF
-508 EAIDGMLQFN
+508 EAIDGMLRFN
-518 PGIVLSPRAISIANF
+518 PGIVISPRAISIPNL
-533 EHERI
+533 EHERAI
-538 RVLNLDKNKIVG
+538 VLNLDKNKIIGTVR
-550 AVQGDGEIR
+550 DGEGIR
-559 FEIAEGGNFVAVDET
+559 FEIAESGNFVAVDET
-574 AIKTPALA
+574 AIKTPERA

-588 DLRGFSGADYVI
+588 DLRGFSGAEYVI
-600 IAGTDFM
+600 IAGADFM
-607 DAAERLATHRQ
+607 DAAERLAAHRQ
-618 SQGLSTL
+618 AQGLSTL
-625 TVDVADIYDEFS
+625 AVDIADVYDEFS
-637 FGQVDAE
+637 FGQVDTE

-656 WTQRPVYVLLFGEF
+656 WAQRPVHVLLFGEF
-670 SFDYRD
+670 SFDYRN
-676 LFGQTWV
+676 LFGQTRI
-683 ARHNLVPGLPFQS
+683 ARHNLVPGMPFQS

-709 RMDDDLFMDVF
+709 RVDDDLFMDVF
-720 VGRFSIRR
+720 VGRFSVRR
-728 ISQANTVVQ
+728 ASQANTVVR

-742 DETPSAQ
+742 DETPPAQ
-749 WRNRITLMANWDA
+749 WHNRITLMANWDD
-762 QDPSKFTAPSDT
+762 QDPSKFIAPSDT
-774 LASITHAIGLEN
+774 LAAITHAIGLEN
-786 FKLYHDANTPPEP
+786 FKLYHDADTPPEP
-799 NASSREVIRQINE
+799 NTTSREVIRQINE

-832 AGTFQQGAFN
+832 AGTFQQGGFS

-868 PRITSLA
+868 PRIISLA
-875 EDMIN
+875 EEMTN

-907 LFRHTFENGVLAF
+907 LFRHIFENDVLTF

-959 STDFV
+959 NPDFV
-964 LGDTALHLD
+964 LGDAALQLD
-973 QQGELTTG
+973 HQGELTTG
-981 DSVRVTLRVDNWGI
+981 DSVRVTLRIDNWGI
-995 LPGRS
+995 LPDRNM
-1000 VDIIL
+1000 DIIL
-1005 IDRNLDSAEVDT
+1005 IDRNLNSAVVDT
-1017 LFMAALPPFGIRD
+1017 LFMAALPPFGTRD

-1042 GRHILEAIA
+1042 GRHLLEAIA
-1051 DPANAIVEAD
+1051 DPGNAIAEGN

-1066 TSVEIDVL
+1066 TAVEIDVL

-1082 LPLPSQ
+1082 LPRPSQ
-1088 TVANAETVLGVR
+1088 TIANAQTVLGVR
-1100 SGEDQFHI
+1100 SGEDQFHL
-1108 TGEYELNTSGDFQDP
+1108 TGEFELSASGDFQDT
-1123 ATLRSGNIAA
+1123 ATMRSGSVAA
-1133 TEGIILWRPTGLREG
+1133 AEGIILWRPTNLHAGA
-1148 SYFWRAR
+1148 YFWRAR

-1180 QVVWQQDGAIALSLG
+1180 QVVWQQDGAIALSRG

-1204 DGSVGRTMS
+1204 DGTVGRTMS
-1213 PPPIRFNAAEASFL
+1213 PPPIRFNAAEASFF
-1227 SEGVTGTAVLCT
+1227 SEGVEGTAVLCT

-1246 KRFYTPTDFYPG
+1246 KRFYTPQGQRQYPG

-1277 YGTVTETPVQ
+1277 YGVVTETPIQ
-1287 SISATFHS
+1287 NISATFHS
-1295 DGFIYSEHRTA
+1295 DGFIYAEHRTA
-1306 RSVLRISPVTGR
+1306 RSLLRISPVTGR

-1331 ERGLPF
+1331 FRGLPF
-1337 DDHALITSDGE
+1337 DAHALITSDGE
-1348 FIYNVSAGINGIKR
+1348 FIYNVSSGVNGVRR

-1388 TGFGYLVTDGAIADG
+1388 TGFGYRVTDGAIADG
-1403 RFIYLIE
+1403 QFIYLIE
-1410 YGTGLTHRVR
+1410 YSTGLTHRVR

-1449 VNNVVWLGQLR
+1449 VNNAVWLGQLE
-1460 GGMVYRYLGQ
+1460 GGMVYRYPGQ
-1470 SLPEFGTLTSEPVGP
+1470 RLPEFGTLTSEPIGP
-1485 ASAWHTVTTTLSGTG
+1485 ASAWHTVITALSGTG
-1500 KAEVNVLGEID
+1500 KAEVNLLGEID
-1511 NSTFAPLSQWQNL
+1511 NNTFVPLSQWQNL
-1524 PPGTIDLSGI
+1524 PPGTIDLRNTGLSI
-1534 GSSTPR
+1534 PR
-1540 LKIQIKLYGEGL
+1540 LKIQIKLFGEGL
-1552 NPSPGLQTWATAYQP
+1552 NPSPGLQTWTTTYQP

-1581 EITELHPVYLHLDVQ
+1581 EITELQPVYLHLDVQ
-1596 NRGPLDVALGTSVA
+1596 NRGPLDLSLGASIA
-1610 FYSGAPAQGRLIG
+1610 FYSGSPALGRLIG

-1634 RIVPLRLAWQTAQ
+1634 RIVPLRLTWQTAQ

-1654 TARVENFQGQAIF
+1654 TARLENFQGQSIF
-1667 PGREV
+1667 PGREIA
-1672 TLTEPVRIA
+1672 LTEPVRIA

-1724 DLSSIRLSLSGTDE
+1724 DLPSIRLSLLGTDE
-1738 AQESHYESEKIKD
+1738 AQESDYESGKIKD
-1751 RAITPMTLSF
+1751 RAVTPRTLSF
-1761 VYTPNTLV
+1761 VYTPNALV

-1783 GNGPAKMAISFQ
+1783 GNGPAKIAISFQ

-1804 ALVAPNPVSDAGHF
+1804 ALVAPNPVSDTGHF

-1835 AGRLVQIIE
+1835 AGRLVEVIE

-1860 DADGQMLSNNTY
+1860 DADGHVLSNNAY

-1877 AENGESQARIKDK
+1877 ANNGESQARVKDK

>member
-9 PAITLLIATSIAYA
+9 PAITLLIATSIAHA

-79 GMPYGSRAVIQI
+79 GMPYGSRAVVQV
-91 LDADYEEIEGL
+91 LDANYEEIEDL

-112 LGSEQHPFSRSVYLK
+112 LGSEQHPFSRSAYLK
-127 NQTIY
+127 DETIY

-183 LFVAD
+183 LFVSE
-188 ETRPPIPIRLLRDT
+188 ETRPPIRLLRDT

-245 IRIFED
+245 IRVFED

-259 WFSESGIVLAP
+259 WFSESGIGLTP

-280 DGKEIPLLIED
+280 DGEEIPLLIED

-330 VGREPGTR
+330 MGREPGTR
-338 YAHAENT
+338 YTHAEDT

-425 LNLNINP
+425 LNQNINP
-432 DHYTVVQIQDGPI
+432 DHYAVVQIQDGPLI
-445 ISEDRWDGQDA
+445 AEERWDGQDA
-456 HIAMGTVPVS
+456 HIATGTVPVS

-483 FPFEP
+483 FPLEP
-488 ILYIDHVYF
+488 IPYVDHVYF

-538 RVLNLDKNKIVG
+538 RVLNLDKNEIIG
-550 AVQGDGEIR
+550 TVQGDEGIR
-559 FEIAEGGNFVAVDET
+559 FEIAESGNFVAVDET
-574 AIKTPALA
+574 AIKTPELA
-582 ERDTPY
+582 ERDAPY
-588 DLRGFSGADYVI
+588 DLRGFSGAKYI
-600 IAGTDFM
+600 IISGADFM

-656 WTQRPVYVLLFGEF
+656 WAQRPVYVLLFGEF

-683 ARHNLVPGLPFQS
+683 ARHNLVPGMPFQS

-709 RMDDDLFMDVF
+709 RVDDDLFMDVV

-728 ISQANTVVQ
+728 TSQANTVVQ

-742 DETPSAQ
+742 DETPPAQ
-749 WRNRITLMANWDA
+749 WHNRIALMANWDA
-762 QDPSKFTAPSDT
+762 QDPAKFTAPSDT

-786 FKLYHDANTPPEP
+786 FKLYHDADTPPEP

-868 PRITSLA
+868 PRIISLA
-875 EDMIN
+875 EEMTN

-907 LFRHTFENGVLAF
+907 LFRHTFENDVLAF

-959 STDFV
+959 NPDFV
-964 LGDTALHLD
+964 LDDAALQLD
-973 QQGELTTG
+973 QQNELTTG
-981 DSVRVTLRVDNWGI
+981 DSVRVTLNVENWGI
-995 LPGRS
+995 FPDRS
-1000 VDIIL
+1000 VDIVL

-1051 DPANAIVEAD
+1051 DPADAIVEED

-1066 TSVEIDVL
+1066 TSVEVDVL

-1108 TGEYELNTSGDFQDP
+1108 TGEFELSASGDFQDT

-1133 TEGIILWRPTGLREG
+1133 TEGIILWRPANLRAG

-1169 HFVVASSVPER
+1169 HFVVTSSVPER
-1180 QVVWQQDGAIALSLG
+1180 QVVWQQDGAIALSRG
-1195 TGEDVVLSD
+1195 TGENVVLSD

-1213 PPPIRFNAAEASFL
+1213 PPPIRFNAAETSFL

-1246 KRFYTPTDFYPG
+1246 KRFYTPQDLYPG

-1277 YGTVTETPVQ
+1277 YGIVTETPIQ

-1306 RSVLRISPVTGR
+1306 RSLLRISPVTGR

-1331 ERGLPF
+1331 SRGLPF

-1388 TGFGYLVTDGAIADG
+1388 TGFGYLLTDGAIADG
-1403 RFIYLIE
+1403 QFIYLIE

-1420 VVDAHTGAFV
+1420 VVDAQTGAFV

-1449 VNNVVWLGQLR
+1449 VNNVVWLGQLE
-1460 GGMVYRYLGQ
+1460 GGMVYRYPGQ
-1470 SLPEFGTLTSEPVGP
+1470 RLPEFGTLTSEPVGP

-1500 KAEVNVLGEID
+1500 KAEVNLLGEID
-1511 NSTFAPLSQWQNL
+1511 NNTFAPLSQWQNL

-1552 NPSPGLQTWATAYQP
+1552 NPSPGLQTWTTTYQP
-1567 LSDIGLS
+1567 FSNIGLS

-1581 EITELHPVYLHLDVQ
+1581 EITELQPVYLHLDVQ
-1596 NRGPLDVALGTSVA
+1596 NRGPLDLALGTSVA
-1610 FYSGAPAQGRLIG
+1610 FYSGVPALGRLIG

-1647 WAGQHMV
+1647 WAGQHIV
-1654 TARVENFQGQAIF
+1654 TARLENFQGQAIF
-1667 PGREV
+1667 PGREIA
-1672 TLTEPVRIA
+1672 LTEPVRIA

-1751 RAITPMTLSF
+1751 RAITLTTLSF
-1761 VYTPNTLV
+1761 VYTPNTLA

-1804 ALVAPNPVSDAGHF
+1804 ALVAPNPVSDTGHF

-1835 AGRLVQIIE
+1835 AGRLVQRIE

-1860 DADGQMLSNNTY
+1860 DADGQVLSNNTY

>member
-1 MKTFWHSI
+1 MKTFSHLI
-9 PAITLLIATSIAYA
+9 PAITLLIATNITHA

-33 NWVEVVVDASDL
+33 NWVEILVNISDL
-45 VVTSESPYDRIDIPG
+45 SVTSESPYDRIDIPG

-79 GMPYGSRAVIQI
+79 GMPYGSRAVVQV
-91 LDADYEEIEGL
+91 LDANYEEIDGL
-102 DLIPV
+102 NLMPV

-112 LGSEQHPFSRSVYLK
+112 LGSEQHPFSRSAYLK
-127 NQTIY
+127 DETIY

-164 QYDPVQRRLR
+164 QYNPVQRRLR

-183 LFVAD
+183 LFVSD
-188 ETRPPIPIRLLRDT
+188 ETRPPIRLLRDT

-280 DGKEIPLLIED
+280 DGEEIPLLIED

-330 VGREPGTR
+330 MGREPGTR
-338 YAHAENT
+338 YTHAEDT

-425 LNLNINP
+425 LNQNINP
-432 DHYTVVQIQDGPI
+432 DHYAVVQIQDGPL

-456 HIAMGTVPVS
+456 HIATGTVPVS

-474 VLRTPGDPS
+474 VLRTPGEPS
-483 FPFEP
+483 FPLEP
-488 ILYIDHVYF
+488 IPYVDHVYF

-518 PGIVLSPRAISIANF
+518 PGIVLSPRAISIANL

-538 RVLNLDKNKIVG
+538 RVLNLDKNTIIG
-550 AVQGDGEIR
+550 TVQDDEGIR
-559 FEIAEGGNFVAVDET
+559 FEIAESGNFVAVDET
-574 AIKTPALA
+574 AIKTPERA
-582 ERDTPY
+582 ERDAPY
-588 DLRGFSGADYVI
+588 DLRGFSGAKYI
-600 IAGTDFM
+600 IISGADFM

-656 WTQRPVYVLLFGEF
+656 WAQRPVYVLLFGEF

-676 LFGQTWV
+676 LFEQTWV
-683 ARHNLVPGLPFQS
+683 ARHNLVPSMPFQS

-709 RMDDDLFMDVF
+709 RVDDDLFMDVV

-728 ISQANTVVQ
+728 TSQANTVVQ

-742 DETPSAQ
+742 DETPPAQ
-749 WRNRITLMANWDA
+749 WRNRIALMANWDA
-762 QDPSKFTAPSDT
+762 QDPAKFTAPSDT

-786 FKLYHDANTPPEP
+786 FKLYHDADTPPEP

-868 PRITSLA
+868 PRIISLA
-875 EDMIN
+875 EEMTN

-959 STDFV
+959 NPDFV
-964 LGDTALHLD
+964 LDDAALQLD

-981 DSVRVTLRVDNWGI
+981 DSVRVTLNVENWGI
-995 LPGRS
+995 LPTRS
-1000 VDIIL
+1000 VDIVL

-1051 DPANAIVEAD
+1051 DPANAIVEED

-1066 TSVEIDVL
+1066 TSVEVDVL

-1088 TVANAETVLGVR
+1088 TVANVETVLGVR

-1108 TGEYELNTSGDFQDP
+1108 TGEFELSASGDFRDT

-1148 SYFWRAR
+1148 AYFWRAR

-1169 HFVVASSVPER
+1169 HFVVTSSVPER
-1180 QVVWQQDGAIALSLG
+1180 QVVWQQDGTIALSRG
-1195 TGEDVVLSD
+1195 TGENVVLSD

-1213 PPPIRFNAAEASFL
+1213 PPPIRFNAAETSFL
-1227 SEGVTGTAVLCT
+1227 SEGVAGTAVLCT

-1246 KRFYTPTDFYPG
+1246 KRFYTPRDLYPG

-1277 YGTVTETPVQ
+1277 YGIVTETPIQ

-1306 RSVLRISPVTGR
+1306 RSLLRISPVTGR

-1331 ERGLPF
+1331 SRGLPF

-1388 TGFGYLVTDGAIADG
+1388 TGFGYLLTDGAIADG
-1403 RFIYLIE
+1403 QFIYLIE

-1420 VVDAHTGAFV
+1420 VVDAQTGAFV

-1449 VNNVVWLGQLR
+1449 VNNVVWLGQLE
-1460 GGMVYRYLGQ
+1460 GGMVYRYPGQ
-1470 SLPEFGTLTSEPVGP
+1470 RLPEFGTLTSEPVGP
-1485 ASAWHTVTTTLSGTG
+1485 AGAWHTVTTTLSGTG
-1500 KAEVNVLGEID
+1500 KAEVNLLGEID
-1511 NSTFAPLSQWQNL
+1511 NNTFAPLSQWQNL

-1552 NPSPGLQTWATAYQP
+1552 NPSPGLQTWTTTYQP

-1581 EITELHPVYLHLDVQ
+1581 EITELQPVYLHLDVQ

-1610 FYSGAPAQGRLIG
+1610 FYSGVPALGRLIG

-1647 WAGQHMV
+1647 WAGQHIV
-1654 TARVENFQGQAIF
+1654 TARLENFQGQSIF

-1672 TLTEPVRIA
+1672 ALTEPVRIA

-1738 AQESHYESEKIKD
+1738 AQESHYESEKIED
-1751 RAITPMTLSF
+1751 RAITLTTLSF
-1761 VYTPNTLV
+1761 IYTPNALV
-1769 DGRYTLNVEASDRL
+1769 DGRYSLNVEASDRL

-1835 AGRLVQIIE
+1835 AGRLIQIIE

-1860 DADGQMLSNNTY
+1860 DADGQVLSNNTY

>member
-1 MKTFWHSI
+1 MKTFSHLI
-9 PAITLLIATSIAYA
+9 PAITLLIVTSIAHA

-33 NWVEVVVDASDL
+33 NWVEILVDISDL
-45 VVTSESPYDRIDIPG
+45 SVTSESPYDRIDIPG

-79 GMPYGSRAVIQI
+79 GMPYGSRAVVQV
-91 LDADYEEIEGL
+91 LDANYEEIEGL

-112 LGSEQHPFSRSVYLK
+112 LGSEQHPFSRSAYLK
-127 NQTIY
+127 DETIY
-132 DTPGFYPGAE
+132 DTPGFYPGSE
-142 AVVAHTGILRD
+142 AVVSHTGILRD

-164 QYDPVQRRLR
+164 QYNPVQRRLR

-183 LFVAD
+183 LFVSE
-188 ETRPPIPIRLLRDT
+188 ETRPPIRLLRDT

-259 WFSESGIVLAP
+259 WFSESGIVLTP

-330 VGREPGTR
+330 MGREPGTR
-338 YAHAENT
+338 YTHAEDT
-345 STNEILTHFLSRK
+345 STNEILTHFFSRK

-425 LNLNINP
+425 LNQNINP
-432 DHYTVVQIQDGPI
+432 DHYTVVQIQDGPL

-456 HIAMGTVPVS
+456 HIATGTVPVS

-483 FPFEP
+483 FPLEP
-488 ILYIDHVYF
+488 IPYVDHVYF

-508 EAIDGMLQFN
+508 EAIDGMLRFN

-538 RVLNLDKNKIVG
+538 RVLNLDKNKIIG
-550 AVQGDGEIR
+550 TIQGDEGIR
-559 FEIAEGGNFVAVDET
+559 FEIAESGNFVAVDET
-574 AIKTPALA
+574 AIKTPERA
-582 ERDTPY
+582 ERDAPY
-588 DLRGFSGADYVI
+588 DLRGFSGAKYI
-600 IAGTDFM
+600 IISGADFM

-656 WTQRPVYVLLFGEF
+656 WAQRPVYVLLFGEF

-683 ARHNLVPGLPFQS
+683 ARHNLVPGMPFQS

-709 RMDDDLFMDVF
+709 RVDDDLFMDVV

-728 ISQANTVVQ
+728 TSQANTVVQ

-742 DETPSAQ
+742 DETPPAQ
-749 WRNRITLMANWDA
+749 WRNRIALMANWDA
-762 QDPSKFTAPSDT
+762 QDPAKFTAPSDT

-786 FKLYHDANTPPEP
+786 FKLYHDADTPPEP

-868 PRITSLA
+868 PRIISLA
-875 EDMIN
+875 EEMTN

-907 LFRHTFENGVLAF
+907 LFRHTFENDVLAF

-948 GDPAQQIAVPQ
+948 GDPAQQITVPQ
-959 STDFV
+959 NPDFV
-964 LGDTALHLD
+964 LDDAALQLD
-973 QQGELTTG
+973 QQNELTTG
-981 DSVRVTLRVDNWGI
+981 DSVRVTLNVENWGI
-995 LPGRS
+995 FPDRS
-1000 VDIIL
+1000 VDIVL
-1005 IDRNLDSAEVDT
+1005 IDRNLDSGEVDT

-1051 DPANAIVEAD
+1051 DPADAIVEED

-1066 TSVEIDVL
+1066 TAVEVDVL

-1108 TGEYELNTSGDFQDP
+1108 TGEFELSASGDFRDT

-1148 SYFWRAR
+1148 AYFWRAR

-1169 HFVVASSVPER
+1169 HFVVTSSVPER
-1180 QVVWQQDGAIALSLG
+1180 QVVWQQDGAIALSRG
-1195 TGEDVVLSD
+1195 TGENVVLSD

-1213 PPPIRFNAAEASFL
+1213 PPPIRFNAAETSFL

-1246 KRFYTPTDFYPG
+1246 KRFYTPRDLYPG

-1277 YGTVTETPVQ
+1277 YGIVTETPIQ

-1295 DGFIYSEHRTA
+1295 DGFIYSEHHTA

-1318 IDTVEVPDRLLDL
+1318 IDTIEVPDRLLDL
-1331 ERGLPF
+1331 SRGLPF

-1348 FIYNVSAGINGIKR
+1348 FIYNVSAGINGVKR

-1373 NAWRIVR
+1373 NAWRVVR

-1388 TGFGYLVTDGAIADG
+1388 TGFGYLFTDGAIADG

-1410 YGTGLTHRVR
+1410 FGTGLTHRVR
-1420 VVDAHTGAFV
+1420 VVDAQTGAFV

-1460 GGMVYRYLGQ
+1460 GGMVYRYPGQ

-1485 ASAWHTVTTTLSGTG
+1485 AGAWHTVTTTLSGTG
-1500 KAEVNVLGEID
+1500 KAEVNLLGEID
-1511 NSTFAPLSQWQNL
+1511 NNTFAPLSQWQNL

-1534 GSSTPR
+1534 GSSNPR

-1552 NPSPGLQTWATAYQP
+1552 NPSPSLQTWTTTYQP

-1581 EITELHPVYLHLDVQ
+1581 EITELQPVYLHLDVQ

-1610 FYSGAPAQGRLIG
+1610 FYSGVPALGRLIG

-1647 WAGQHMV
+1647 WAGQHIV
-1654 TARVENFQGQAIF
+1654 TARLENFQGQSIF

-1672 TLTEPVRIA
+1672 ALTEPVRIA

-1751 RAITPMTLSF
+1751 RAITLTTLSF
-1761 VYTPNTLV
+1761 VYTPNALL

-1835 AGRLVQIIE
+1835 AGRLVQRIE

-1860 DADGQMLSNNTY
+1860 DADGQVLSNNTY

-1877 AENGESQARIKDK
+1877 ADNGESQARIKDK

>member
-9 PAITLLIATSIAYA
+9 PIITLLIATNIAYA

-33 NWVEVVVDASDL
+33 NWVEILVDISDL
-45 VVTSESPYDRIDIPG
+45 SVTSESPYDRIDIPG

-79 GMPYGSRAVIQI
+79 GMPYGSRAVVQV
-91 LDADYEEIEGL
+91 LDTNYEEIEGL
-102 DLIPV
+102 DLMPV
-107 PQTQL
+107 PQSRL
-112 LGSEQHPFSRSVYLK
+112 LGSEQHPFLRSIYQK
-127 NQTIY
+127 DETIY

-142 AVVAHTGILRD
+142 AIIAHTGILRD
-153 QQVAILSLRPV
+153 QQIAILSLRPV

-183 LFVAD
+183 LFIAGT
-188 ETRPPIPIRLLRDT
+188 TRPPIRLLRDT
-202 DDFDPIYQKGLLNP
+202 DDFEPIYQKGLLNP

-251 GLYRLDAR
+251 GLYQLDAR

-270 GDLDRLQVFL
+270 GDLDQLQVFL
-280 DGKEIPLLIED
+280 DGEEIPLLIED
-291 GGDGVLDTGDGVLF
+291 GGDGVLDAGDGVLF

-314 RDFESEYG
+314 RDFESDYG

-330 VGREPGTR
+330 IGREAGTR
-338 YAHAENT
+338 YTRAEDT
-345 STNEILTHFLSRK
+345 STNEVLTHFRSRK
-358 HVEIDSVYEALGH
+358 HVEIDSIYEALGH

-376 RDHWFWQRTASPSRP
+376 RDHWFWRRTASPSRP

-402 PLPGLARGAS
+402 SLPGLAHEAS
-412 GNAQIRLGMHSLT
+412 SNAQIRLGMHSLT
-425 LNLNINP
+425 LNHNINP
-432 DHYTVVQIQDGPI
+432 DHYAVIQIQDGPI
-445 ISEDRWDGQDA
+445 IAEARWDGQDA
-456 HIAMGTVPVS
+456 HIATGTVPVS

-474 VLRTPGDPS
+474 ILRTPGDPS

-488 ILYIDHVYF
+488 PYVDHVYF

-508 EAIDGMLQFN
+508 EAIDGMLRFN
-518 PGIVLSPRAISIANF
+518 PGIVLSPRAISIPNL
-533 EHERI
+533 EHERAI
-538 RVLNLDKNKIVG
+538 VLNLDKNKIIGTVR
-550 AVQGDGEIR
+550 DGEGIR
-559 FEIAEGGNFVAVDET
+559 FEIVEGGDFVAVDET
-574 AIKTPALA
+574 AIKTPERA
-582 ERDTPY
+582 ERDIPY
-588 DLRGFSGADYVI
+588 DLRGYSGAKYVI
-600 IAGTDFM
+600 IAGADFM
-607 DAAERLATHRQ
+607 DAAERLAAHRQ
-618 SQGLSTL
+618 EQGLSTL
-625 TVDVADIYDEFS
+625 VVNVADVYDEFS

-644 AIRRFVQYGFHT
+644 AIRHFVQYGFHT
-656 WTQRPVYVLLFGEF
+656 WAQRPVHVLLFGEF
-670 SFDYRD
+670 SFDYRNI
-676 LFGQTWV
+676 FGENRI
-683 ARHNLVPGLPFQS
+683 ARHNLVPGMPFQS

-709 RMDDDLFMDVF
+709 RVDDDLFVDVF
-720 VGRFSIRR
+720 VGRFSVRR
-728 ISQANTVVQ
+728 TSQANTVVQ

-742 DETPSAQ
+742 DETPPAQ
-749 WRNRITLMANWDA
+749 WHNRILLMANWDA
-762 QDPSKFTAPSDT
+762 QDPSKFIAPSDT
-774 LASITHAIGLEN
+774 LAAITHAIGLEN
-786 FKLYHDANTPPEP
+786 FKVYHDADTPPEP

-818 FMGHGSASSMSKFF
+818 FMGHGSASSMSKYF
-832 AGTFQQGAFN
+832 AGTFQQGDFN
-842 YMSQIQNAERLPLFI
+842 YLSQIQNAERLPLFI

-875 EDMIN
+875 EDMTN

-907 LFRHTFENGVLAF
+907 LFRHIFEDSVLAF
-920 GQSLALGKMTE
+920 GQSLVLGKKTE
-931 LAVLPSSE
+931 LEVLPSSE

-948 GDPAQQIAVPQ
+948 GDPAQKIAVPQ
-959 STDFV
+959 NPDFV
-964 LGDTALHLD
+964 LGDAALQLD

-981 DSVRVTLRVDNWGI
+981 DSVRVTLRIDNWGI
-995 LPGRS
+995 LPDRN

-1005 IDRNLDSAEVDT
+1005 IDRNLDSAAVDT
-1017 LFMAALPPFGIRD
+1017 LFMSALPPFGIRD
-1030 SVTVLWRLKNRA
+1030 SVTVLWRLKDRA
-1042 GRHILEAIA
+1042 GRHLLEAIA
-1051 DPANAIVEAD
+1051 DPADAIVEGD

-1088 TVANAETVLGVR
+1088 TVANAQTVLGVR
-1100 SGEDQFHI
+1100 SGEGHFHL
-1108 TGEYELNTSGDFQDP
+1108 TGEFELNRSGDFQDT
-1123 ATLRSGNIAA
+1123 ATMRSGSVAA
-1133 TEGIILWRPTGLREG
+1133 AEGIILWRPTNLHAGA
-1148 SYFWRAR
+1148 YFWRAR

-1169 HFVVASSVPER
+1169 HFVVAPSVPER
-1180 QVVWQQDGAIALSLG
+1180 QVVWQQDGAIALSRG

-1204 DGSVGRTMS
+1204 DGTVGRTMS
-1213 PPPIRFNAAEASFL
+1213 PPPIRFNDAEASFL
-1227 SEGVTGTAVLCT
+1227 SEGVAGAAVLCT

-1246 KRFYTPTDFYPG
+1246 KRFYTPTNFYPG

-1277 YGTVTETPVQ
+1277 YGIVTETPIQ

-1295 DGFIYSEHRTA
+1295 DGFIYSEHHTA

-1331 ERGLPF
+1331 GRGLPF

-1348 FIYNVSAGINGIKR
+1348 FIYNVSAGVNGIRR
-1362 SGWTVRVFDPA
+1362 SGWTIRVFDPA

-1449 VNNVVWLGQLR
+1449 VNNMVWLGQLK
-1460 GGMVYRYLGQ
+1460 GGMVYRYPGQ
-1470 SLPEFGTLTSEPVGP
+1470 RLPEFGTLTSEPIGP
-1485 ASAWHTVTTTLSGTG
+1485 ASAWHTVTTALSGTG

-1511 NSTFAPLSQWQNL
+1511 NNTFAPLAQWQNL
-1524 PPGTIDLSGI
+1524 SPGTHNLDGI
-1534 GSSTPR
+1534 AVPK

-1552 NPSPGLQTWATAYQP
+1552 NPSPGLQTWTTTYQP

-1581 EITELHPVYLHLDVQ
+1581 EITELQPVYLHLDVQ
-1596 NRGPLDVALGTSVA
+1596 NRGPLDLSLGASIA
-1610 FYSGAPAQGRLIG
+1610 FYSGSPALGRLIG
-1623 RVAVPEDSPLG
+1623 RIAVPENSPLG
-1634 RIVPLRLAWQTAQ
+1634 QIVPLRLVWQTAQ

-1654 TARVENFQGQAIF
+1654 TARLENFQGQSIF
-1667 PGREV
+1667 PGRELA
-1672 TLTEPVRIA
+1672 LTEPVQIA
-1681 PSSDRDVPTIE
+1681 PSSDRDVPTIK

-1738 AQESHYESEKIKD
+1738 AQETHYESEKIKD
-1751 RAITPMTLSF
+1751 RAVTPMTLSF
-1761 VYTPNTLV
+1761 VYTPNTLD

-1783 GNGPAKMAISFQ
+1783 GNGPAKIAISFQ

-1804 ALVAPNPVSDAGHF
+1804 ALVAPNPVSNTGHF

-1835 AGRLVQIIE
+1835 AGRLVQRIE
-1844 EPFARAG
+1844 EPYARAG
-1851 YNQIFWDGR
+1851 YNQVFWDGR
-1860 DADGQMLSNNTY
+1860 DANGQMLSNNTY

-1877 AENGESQARIKDK
+1877 AENGESQARVKDK

>member
-1 MKTFWHSI
+1 MKTFSHLI
-9 PAITLLIATSIAYA
+9 PAIILLIATSITHA

-45 VVTSESPYDRIDIPG
+45 VITSGSPYDRIDIPG
-60 WMWLH
+60 WRWLH
-65 QPGAPAVPVRGATL
+65 QPGAPAIPVRGATL
-79 GMPYGSRAVIQI
+79 GMPYGSRAVIQV
-91 LDADYEEIEGL
+91 LDADYEEIEDL

-107 PQTQL
+107 PQMQL
-112 LGSEQHPFSRSVYLK
+112 LGSEQHPFSRSTYLK
-127 NQTIY
+127 DRTIY

-164 QYDPVQRRLR
+164 QYNPVQRRLR

-183 LFVAD
+183 SFIV
-188 ETRPPIPIRLLRDT
+188 ETQPLIRPLRDT
-202 DDFDPIYQKGLLNP
+202 DGFDPIYQKGLLNP

-259 WFSESGIVLAP
+259 WFSESDIVLAP
-270 GDLDRLQVFL
+270 GDLDRLQIFL
-280 DGKEIPLLIED
+280 DGEEIPLLIED
-291 GGDGVLDTGDGVLF
+291 GGDGVLGADDGVLF

-314 RDFESEYG
+314 RDFESDYG
-322 TERVYFLR
+322 TERVYFLHI
-330 VGREPGTR
+330 GRESGMRYTR
-338 YAHAENT
+338 TEGT
-345 STNEILTHFLSRK
+345 STNETLTHFLSRK

-402 PLPGLARGAS
+402 PLPGLAHGAS

-425 LNLNINP
+425 LNQNINP
-432 DHYTVVQIQDGPI
+432 DHYAVVQIQDGPLVT
-445 ISEDRWDGQDA
+445 EARWDGQDA
-456 HIAMGTVPVS
+456 HIAASTLPVS

-483 FPFEP
+483 FPLEP
-488 ILYIDHVYF
+488 IPYVDHVYF

-508 EAIDGMLQFN
+508 EAIDGMLRFN
-518 PGIVLSPRAISIANF
+518 PGIVLSPRAISIANL
-533 EHERI
+533 EHERAI
-538 RVLNLDKNKIVG
+538 VLNLDKNKIIG
-550 AVQGDGEIR
+550 AVQGDEGIR
-559 FEIAEGGNFVAVDET
+559 FEIVESGDFVAVDET
-574 AIKTPALA
+574 AVKTPERA

-607 DAAERLATHRQ
+607 DAAERLAAHRQ

-625 TVDVADIYDEFS
+625 TVDVADVYDEFS

-656 WTQRPVYVLLFGEF
+656 WAQRPVYVLLFGEF
-670 SFDYRD
+670 SFDYRN
-676 LFGQTWV
+676 LFGQNWI
-683 ARHNLVPGLPFQS
+683 ARHNLVPGMPFQS

-709 RMDDDLFMDVF
+709 RVDNDLFMDVF
-720 VGRFSIRR
+720 VGRFSVRR
-728 ISQANTVVQ
+728 VSQANTVVQ
-737 KVIAY
+737 KVITY
-742 DETPSAQ
+742 DETPSVQ
-749 WRNRITLMANWDA
+749 WRNRITLMANWDS
-762 QDPSKFTAPSDT
+762 QDSSKFTAPSDT
-774 LASITHAIGLEN
+774 LAKITRAIGLEN
-786 FKLYHDANTPPEP
+786 FKLYHDADTPPEP

-832 AGTFQQGAFN
+832 AGTFQQGAFS

-868 PRITSLA
+868 PRIISLA
-875 EDMIN
+875 EEMTN

-907 LFRHTFENGVLAF
+907 LFRHIFENGVLDF

-931 LAVLPSSE
+931 LAALPSSE

-959 STDFV
+959 SPDFV
-964 LGDTALHLD
+964 LGDAALQLD

-995 LPGRS
+995 MPNRS

-1005 IDRNLDSAEVDT
+1005 IDRNLDSAVTDT

-1030 SVTVLWRLKNRA
+1030 SVTVLWHLKDRA
-1042 GRHILEAIA
+1042 GHHLLEAIA
-1051 DPANAIVEAD
+1051 DPANATVEAD

-1066 TSVEIDVL
+1066 AAVEIEVL

-1088 TVANAETVLGVR
+1088 AVANAQVVLGVR

-1108 TGEYELNTSGDFQDP
+1108 TGEFELSASGDFQDT
-1123 ATLRSGNIAA
+1123 ATRHSGNIAA
-1133 TEGIILWRPTGLREG
+1133 EGIILWRPMDLREG

-1155 LSDGQTTGPWSDVR
+1155 LSDGQTTGPWSDVQ
-1169 HFVVASSVPER
+1169 HFVVTSSVPER
-1180 QVVWQQDGAIALSLG
+1180 QVVWQQDGAIALSRG

-1204 DGSVGRTMS
+1204 DGSVGRTLS
-1213 PPPIRFNAAEASFL
+1213 PPPIRFNTAEASFL
-1227 SEGVTGTAVLCT
+1227 SEGVAGTAVLCT

-1246 KRFYTPTDFYPG
+1246 KRFYTPQGQRQYPG

-1267 GFNGTVAGQN
+1267 GYNGTVAGQN
-1277 YGTVTETPVQ
+1277 YGTVTETPIQ

-1318 IDTVEVPDRLLDL
+1318 IDTVEVPGRLLDL
-1331 ERGLPF
+1331 SRGLPF

-1348 FIYNVSAGINGIKR
+1348 FIYNVSAGVNGVKR
-1362 SGWTVRVFDPA
+1362 GGWTVRVFDPA
-1373 NAWRIVR
+1373 DAWRIVR

-1388 TGFGYLVTDGAIADG
+1388 TGFGYLFTDGAIADG
-1403 RFIYLIE
+1403 RFIYFIE
-1410 YGTGLTHRVR
+1410 FGTGLTHRVR
-1420 VVDAHTGAFV
+1420 VVDAQTGAFV

-1439 TDILGGQFDW
+1439 TGILSGQFDW
-1449 VNNVVWLGQLR
+1449 VNNAVWLGQLD
-1460 GGMVYRYLGQ
+1460 GGMVYRYPGQ
-1470 SLPEFGTLTSEPVGP
+1470 RLPEFGTLTSEPIGP
-1485 ASAWHTVTTTLSGTG
+1485 ASAWHTVTTALSGTG
-1500 KAEVNVLGEID
+1500 KAEVNLMGEID
-1511 NSTFAPLSQWQNL
+1511 NNTFAPLAQWQNL
-1524 PPGTIDLSGI
+1524 SPGTIDLRDT
-1534 GSSTPR
+1534 GSSTTR

-1552 NPSPGLQTWATAYQP
+1552 NPSPGLQTWTTTYQP

-1581 EITELHPVYLHLDVQ
+1581 ETTELQPVYLYIDVQ
-1596 NRGPLDVALGTSVA
+1596 NRGPLDLSLGTFVA
-1610 FYSGAPAQGRLIG
+1610 FYSGAPALGRLIG

-1647 WAGQHMV
+1647 WAGQHLI
-1654 TARVENFQGQAIF
+1654 TARLENLQGQAVF
-1667 PGREV
+1667 PGREIA
-1672 TLTEPVRIA
+1672 LTEPVQIA

-1692 IAALD
+1692 ISALD

-1702 RPEDYLPSQPTFRIS
+1702 RPEDYLPSQPAFRIS

-1724 DLSSIRLSLSGTDE
+1724 DLSSILLSLSGTDE

-1751 RAITPMTLSF
+1751 RAITPTALSF
-1761 VYTPNTLV
+1761 VYTPNPLV
-1769 DGRYTLNVEASDRL
+1769 DGRHTLNIEASDRL
-1783 GNGPAKMAISFQ
+1783 GNGPAKKAISFQ

-1804 ALVAPNPVSDAGHF
+1804 ALVAPNPVSDTGHF

-1835 AGRLVQIIE
+1835 AGRLVQSIE

-1860 DADGQMLSNNTY
+1860 DTDGQVLSNNTY
-1872 LYTLT
+1872 LYILT
-1877 AENGESQARIKDK
+1877 ADNGESQVRIKDK

>member
-1 MKTFWHSI
+1 MKTFSHLI
-9 PAITLLIATSIAYA
+9 PAITLLIATSIAHA

-33 NWVEVVVDASDL
+33 NWVEILVDISDL
-45 VVTSESPYDRIDIPG
+45 SVTSESPYDRIDIPG

-183 LFVAD
+183 LFVSD
-188 ETRPPIPIRLLRDT
+188 ETRPPIRLLRDT
-202 DDFDPIYQKGLLNP
+202 DDFDPLYQKGLLNP
-216 EQARFWRGRRIRATK
+216 EQARFWRGRRIRAAK

-239 TATYYK
+239 TTTYYK

-259 WFSESGIVLAP
+259 WFSESGIALAP

-280 DGKEIPLLIED
+280 DGEEIPLLIED

-330 VGREPGTR
+330 MGREPGTR
-338 YAHAENT
+338 YTHAEDT
-345 STNEILTHFLSRK
+345 STNEILTHFFSRK

-425 LNLNINP
+425 LNQNINP
-432 DHYTVVQIQDGPI
+432 DHYSVVQIQDGPL

-456 HIAMGTVPVS
+456 HIATGTVPVS

-483 FPFEP
+483 FPLEP
-488 ILYIDHVYF
+488 IPYVDHVYF

-533 EHERI
+533 EHERV
-538 RVLNLDKNKIVG
+538 RVLNLDKNKIIG
-550 AVQGDGEIR
+550 TVQDDEGIR
-559 FEIAEGGNFVAVDET
+559 FEIAESGNFVAVDET
-574 AIKTPALA
+574 AIKTPERA
-582 ERDTPY
+582 ERDAPH
-588 DLRGFSGADYVI
+588 DLRGFSGAKYI
-600 IAGTDFM
+600 IISGADFM

-656 WTQRPVYVLLFGEF
+656 WAQRPVYVLLFGEF

-683 ARHNLVPGLPFQS
+683 ARHNLVPGMPFQS

-709 RMDDDLFMDVF
+709 RVDDDLFMDVV

-728 ISQANTVVQ
+728 TSQANTVVQ

-742 DETPSAQ
+742 DETPPAQ
-749 WRNRITLMANWDA
+749 WRNRIALMANWDA
-762 QDPSKFTAPSDT
+762 QDPAKFTAPSDT

-786 FKLYHDANTPPEP
+786 FKLYHDADTPPEP

-868 PRITSLA
+868 PRIISLA
-875 EDMIN
+875 EEMTN

-959 STDFV
+959 NPDFV
-964 LGDTALHLD
+964 LDDTPLQLD

-981 DSVRVTLRVDNWGI
+981 DSVRVTLNVENWGI
-995 LPGRS
+995 LPTRS
-1000 VDIIL
+1000 VDIVL

-1051 DPANAIVEAD
+1051 DPADAIVEED

-1066 TSVEIDVL
+1066 TSVEVDVL

-1088 TVANAETVLGVR
+1088 TVANVETVLGVR
-1100 SGEDQFHI
+1100 SGEDLFHI
-1108 TGEYELNTSGDFQDP
+1108 TGEFELSASGDFRDT

-1133 TEGIILWRPTGLREG
+1133 TEGIILWRPANLRAG

-1169 HFVVASSVPER
+1169 HFVVTSSVPER
-1180 QVVWQQDGAIALSLG
+1180 QVVWQQDGAIALSRG
-1195 TGEDVVLSD
+1195 TGENVVLSD

-1213 PPPIRFNAAEASFL
+1213 PPPIRFNAAETSFL
-1227 SEGVTGTAVLCT
+1227 SEGVAGTAVLCT

-1246 KRFYTPTDFYPG
+1246 KRFYTPQDLYPG

-1277 YGTVTETPVQ
+1277 YGIVTETPIQ

-1306 RSVLRISPVTGR
+1306 RSLLRISPVTGR

-1331 ERGLPF
+1331 SRGLPF

-1348 FIYNVSAGINGIKR
+1348 FIYNVSAGVNGIKR

-1388 TGFGYLVTDGAIADG
+1388 TGFGYLLTDGAIADG
-1403 RFIYLIE
+1403 QFIYLIE

-1420 VVDAHTGAFV
+1420 VVDAQTGAFV

-1449 VNNVVWLGQLR
+1449 VNNMVWLGQLE
-1460 GGMVYRYLGQ
+1460 GGMVYRYPGQ
-1470 SLPEFGTLTSEPVGP
+1470 RLPEFGTLTSEPVGP
-1485 ASAWHTVTTTLSGTG
+1485 AGAWHTVTTTLSGTG
-1500 KAEVNVLGEID
+1500 KAEVNLLGEID
-1511 NSTFAPLSQWQNL
+1511 NNTFAPLSQWQNL

-1552 NPSPGLQTWATAYQP
+1552 NPSPGLQTWTTTYQP

-1581 EITELHPVYLHLDVQ
+1581 EITELQPVYLHLDVQ

-1610 FYSGAPAQGRLIG
+1610 FYSGVPALGRLIG

-1647 WAGQHMV
+1647 WAGQHIV
-1654 TARVENFQGQAIF
+1654 TARLENFQGQAIF

-1672 TLTEPVRIA
+1672 ALTEPVRIA

-1738 AQESHYESEKIKD
+1738 AQESHYESEKIED
-1751 RAITPMTLSF
+1751 RAITLTTLSF
-1761 VYTPNTLV
+1761 IYTPNALV
-1769 DGRYTLNVEASDRL
+1769 DGRYSLNVEASDRL

-1835 AGRLVQIIE
+1835 AGRLIQIIE

-1860 DADGQMLSNNTY
+1860 DADGQVLSNNTY

>member
-1 MKTFWHSI
+1 MKTFWHCIS
-9 PAITLLIATSIAYA
+9 ALTLLIATSIAHA

-33 NWVEVVVDASDL
+33 NWVEVVVDASDIAI
-45 VVTSESPYDRIDIPG
+45 TSESPYDRIDVPG

-79 GMPYGSRAVIQI
+79 GMPYGSRAVVQV
-91 LDADYEEIEGL
+91 LNADYEEIEGL
-102 DLIPV
+102 DLMPV
-107 PQTQL
+107 PQIQL

-127 NQTIY
+127 DDTIY

-142 AVVAHTGILRD
+142 AVIAHTGILRD
-153 QQVAILSLRPV
+153 QQIAILSLRPV

-183 LFVAD
+183 LFIAGT
-188 ETRPPIPIRLLRDT
+188 TRPPIRLLRDT
-202 DDFDPIYQKGLLNP
+202 DDFEPIYQKGLLNP

-245 IRIFED
+245 IRIFKD
-251 GLYRLDAR
+251 GFYRLNAR
-259 WFSESGIVLAP
+259 WFSESGIVLVP
-270 GDLDRLQVFL
+270 GDLDRLQIFL
-280 DGKEIPLLIED
+280 DGEEIPLLIED
-291 GGDGVLDTGDGVLF
+291 GGDGVLDTDDGVLF

-322 TERVYFLR
+322 TERIYFLR
-330 VGREPGTR
+330 IGREAGLRYTR
-338 YAHAENT
+338 AEDA
-345 STNEILTHFLSRK
+345 STNEVLTHFWSRK
-358 HVEIDSVYEALGH
+358 HVEIDSTYEALGH

-402 PLPGLARGAS
+402 PLPGLARES
-412 GNAQIRLGMHSLT
+412 GSNAQIRLGMHSLT
-425 LNLNINP
+425 LNQNINP
-432 DHYTVVQIQDGPI
+432 DHYAVVQIQDGPLI
-445 ISEDRWDGQDA
+445 TEARWDGQDA
-456 HIAMGTVPVS
+456 HIATGTVPVS

-483 FPFEP
+483 FPLEP
-488 ILYIDHVYF
+488 IPYVDHVYF

-508 EAIDGMLQFN
+508 EAIDGMLRFN
-518 PGIVLSPRAISIANF
+518 PGIVLSPRAISIPNF
-533 EHERI
+533 EHERV
-538 RVLNLDKNKIVG
+538 RVLNLQKNEIIGTVR
-550 AVQGDGEIR
+550 DGEGIR
-559 FEIAEGGNFVAVDET
+559 FEIAESGNFIAVDET
-574 AIKTPALA
+574 AIKTPELA
-582 ERDTPY
+582 EPDTPY
-588 DLRGFSGADYVI
+588 DLRGYAGAAYVI
-600 IAGTDFM
+600 IAGADFM
-607 DAAERLATHRQ
+607 DAAERLAAHRQ
-618 SQGLSTL
+618 GQGLSTL
-625 TVDVADIYDEFS
+625 VVNVADVFDEFS

-656 WTQRPVYVLLFGEF
+656 WAQRPVYVLLFGEF
-670 SFDYRD
+670 SFDYRN
-676 LFGQTWV
+676 LFGETRV
-683 ARHNLVPGLPFQS
+683 ARHNLVPGMPFQS

-709 RMDDDLFMDVF
+709 RVDDDLFMDVF
-720 VGRFSIRR
+720 VGRFSVRR
-728 ISQANTVVQ
+728 TSQANTVVE

-742 DETPSAQ
+742 DETPPAQ
-749 WRNRITLMANWDA
+749 WHNRILLMANWDT
-762 QDPSKFTAPSDT
+762 QDPSKFIAPSDT
-774 LASITHAIGLEN
+774 LAAIARAIGLEN
-786 FKLYHDANTPPEP
+786 FKVYHDADTPPEP

-818 FMGHGSASSMSKFF
+818 FMGHGSASSMSKYF
-832 AGTFQQGAFN
+832 AGTFQQGAFS
-842 YMSQIQNAERLPLFI
+842 YLSQIQNAERLPLFI

-875 EDMIN
+875 EDMTN

-907 LFRHTFENGVLAF
+907 LFRHIFENGALAF
-920 GQSLALGKMTE
+920 GQSLVLGKKTE
-931 LAVLPSSE
+931 LEVLPSSE

-959 STDFV
+959 DPDFV
-964 LGDTALHLD
+964 LGDAALRLD

-981 DSVRVTLRVDNWGI
+981 DSVRVTLRIDNWGI
-995 LPGRS
+995 LPDRN

-1005 IDRNLDSAEVDT
+1005 IDRNLNSAVVDT

-1030 SVTVLWRLKNRA
+1030 SVTVLWRLKDRA
-1042 GRHILEAIA
+1042 GRHLLEAIA
-1051 DPANAIVEAD
+1051 DPADAIAEGN

-1066 TSVEIDVL
+1066 TAVEIDVL

-1088 TVANAETVLGVR
+1088 TVANAQTVLGVR
-1100 SGEDQFHI
+1100 SGEDQFHL
-1108 TGEYELNTSGDFQDP
+1108 TGEFELNASGDFQDP
-1123 ATLRSGNIAA
+1123 ATMRSGSIAA
-1133 TEGIILWRPTGLREG
+1133 AEGIILWRPTGLRAG
-1148 SYFWRAR
+1148 TYFWRAR

-1180 QVVWQQDGAIALSLG
+1180 QVVWQQDGAIALSHG

-1204 DGSVGRTMS
+1204 DGTVGRTMS
-1213 PPPIRFNAAEASFL
+1213 PPPIRFNVAEASFL
-1227 SEGVTGTAVLCT
+1227 SEDVAGTAVLCT

-1246 KRFYTPTDFYPG
+1246 KRFYTPQDLYPG

-1277 YGTVTETPVQ
+1277 YGIVTETPIP

-1295 DGFIYSEHRTA
+1295 DGFIYAEHRTA

-1318 IDTVEVPDRLLDL
+1318 IDTVEIPDRLLDL
-1331 ERGLPF
+1331 SRGLPF

-1362 SGWTVRVFDPA
+1362 NGWTVRVFDPA

-1449 VNNVVWLGQLR
+1449 VNNVVWLGQLE
-1460 GGMVYRYLGQ
+1460 GGMVYRYPGQ
-1470 SLPEFGTLTSEPVGP
+1470 RLPEFGTLTSEPIGP
-1485 ASAWHTVTTTLSGTG
+1485 ASTWHTVTATLSGTG
-1500 KAEVNVLGEID
+1500 KAEVNLLGEVD
-1511 NSTFAPLSQWQNL
+1511 NNTFAPLAQWQNL
-1524 PPGTIDLSGI
+1524 SPITQNLDGI
-1534 GSSTPR
+1534 AVPR
-1540 LKIQIKLYGEGL
+1540 LKIQIKLHGEGL
-1552 NPSPGLQTWATAYQP
+1552 NPSPSLQTWTTTYQP

-1581 EITELHPVYLHLDVQ
+1581 EITELQPVYLHLDVQ
-1596 NRGPLDVALGTSVA
+1596 NRGPLDLALGASVA

-1634 RIVPLRLAWQTAQ
+1634 RIIPLRLTWQTAQ

-1654 TARVENFQGQAIF
+1654 TARLENFQGQPIF

-1672 TLTEPVRIA
+1672 ALTEPVQIA
-1681 PSSDRDVPTIE
+1681 PSSDRDVPTIK

-1738 AQESHYESEKIKD
+1738 GQESDYESEKIKD
-1751 RAITPMTLSF
+1751 RAVTPMTLSF
-1761 VYTPNTLV
+1761 IYTPNALV

-1783 GNGPAKMAISFQ
+1783 GNGPAKIAMSFQ

-1804 ALVAPNPVSDAGHF
+1804 ALVAPNPVSDTGHF

-1835 AGRLVQIIE
+1835 AGRLVQRIE

-1860 DADGQMLSNNTY
+1860 DADGHVLSNNTY
-1872 LYTLT
+1872 LYILT
-1877 AENGESQARIKDK
+1877 ADNGESQARVKDK

>member
-1 MKTFWHSI
+1 MKTFSHLI
-9 PAITLLIATSIAYA
+9 PAITLLIATNIAHA

-33 NWVEVVVDASDL
+33 NWVEILVDISDL
-45 VVTSESPYDRIDIPG
+45 SVTSESPYDRIDIPG

-79 GMPYGSRAVIQI
+79 GMPYGSRAVVQV
-91 LDADYEEIEGL
+91 LDANYEEIDGL
-102 DLIPV
+102 NLMPV

-127 NQTIY
+127 DETIY

-164 QYDPVQRRLR
+164 QYNPVQRRLR

-183 LFVAD
+183 LFVSE
-188 ETRPPIPIRLLRDT
+188 ETRPPIQLLRDT

-216 EQARFWRGRRIRATK
+216 EQARFWRGRRIRAAK

-259 WFSESGIVLAP
+259 WFSESGIALAP
-270 GDLDRLQVFL
+270 EDLDRLQVFL
-280 DGKEIPLLIED
+280 DGEEIPLLIED

-330 VGREPGTR
+330 MGREPGTR
-338 YAHAENT
+338 YTHAEDT
-345 STNEILTHFLSRK
+345 STNEILTHFFSRK

-425 LNLNINP
+425 LNQNINP
-432 DHYTVVQIQDGPI
+432 DHYAVVQIQDGPI
-445 ISEDRWDGQDA
+445 IAEERWDGQDA
-456 HIAMGTVPVS
+456 HIATGTVPVS

-483 FPFEP
+483 FPLEP
-488 ILYIDHVYF
+488 IPYVDHVYF

-538 RVLNLDKNKIVG
+538 RVLNLDKNKIIG
-550 AVQGDGEIR
+550 TVQGDEGIR
-559 FEIAEGGNFVAVDET
+559 FEIVESGNFVAVDET
-574 AIKTPALA
+574 AIKTPELA
-582 ERDTPY
+582 ERDAPY
-588 DLRGFSGADYVI
+588 DLRGFSGAKYI
-600 IAGTDFM
+600 IISGADFM
-607 DAAERLATHRQ
+607 GAAERLATHRQ

-656 WTQRPVYVLLFGEF
+656 WAQRPVYVLLFGEF

-683 ARHNLVPGLPFQS
+683 ARHNLVPGMPFQS

-709 RMDDDLFMDVF
+709 RVDDDLFMDVV

-728 ISQANTVVQ
+728 TSQANTVVQ

-742 DETPSAQ
+742 DETPPAQ
-749 WRNRITLMANWDA
+749 WRNRIALMANWDA
-762 QDPSKFTAPSDT
+762 QDPAKFTAPSDT

-786 FKLYHDANTPPEP
+786 FKLYHDADTPPEP

-868 PRITSLA
+868 PRIISLA
-875 EDMIN
+875 EEMTN

-959 STDFV
+959 NPDFV
-964 LGDTALHLD
+964 LDDTPLQLD

-981 DSVRVTLRVDNWGI
+981 DSVRVTLNVENWGI
-995 LPGRS
+995 LPTRS
-1000 VDIIL
+1000 VDIVL
-1005 IDRNLDSAEVDT
+1005 IDRNLSSAEVDT

-1051 DPANAIVEAD
+1051 DPADAIVEED

-1066 TSVEIDVL
+1066 TSVEVDVL

-1088 TVANAETVLGVR
+1088 TVANVETVLGVR
-1100 SGEDQFHI
+1100 SGEDLFHI
-1108 TGEYELNTSGDFQDP
+1108 TGEFELSASGDFRDT

-1133 TEGIILWRPTGLREG
+1133 TEGIILWRPANLRAG

-1169 HFVVASSVPER
+1169 HFVVTSSVPER
-1180 QVVWQQDGAIALSLG
+1180 QVVWQQDGAIALSRG
-1195 TGEDVVLSD
+1195 TGENVVLSD

-1213 PPPIRFNAAEASFL
+1213 PPPIRFNAAETSFL

-1246 KRFYTPTDFYPG
+1246 KRFYTPRDLYPG

-1277 YGTVTETPVQ
+1277 YGTVTETPIQ

-1306 RSVLRISPVTGR
+1306 RSLLRISPVTGR

-1331 ERGLPF
+1331 SRGLPF

-1348 FIYNVSAGINGIKR
+1348 FIYNVSAGVNGIKR

-1388 TGFGYLVTDGAIADG
+1388 TGFGYLLTDGAIADG

-1420 VVDAHTGAFV
+1420 VVDAQTGAFV

-1460 GGMVYRYLGQ
+1460 GGMVYRYPGQ
-1470 SLPEFGTLTSEPVGP
+1470 NLPEFGTLTSEPVGP

-1511 NSTFAPLSQWQNL
+1511 NNTFAPLSQWQNL

-1552 NPSPGLQTWATAYQP
+1552 NPSPGLQTWTTTYQP

-1581 EITELHPVYLHLDVQ
+1581 EITELQPVYLHLDVQ

-1610 FYSGAPAQGRLIG
+1610 FYSGVPALGRLIG

-1647 WAGQHMV
+1647 WAGQHIV
-1654 TARVENFQGQAIF
+1654 TARLENFQGQAIF
-1667 PGREV
+1667 PGREIA
-1672 TLTEPVRIA
+1672 LTEPVRIA

-1751 RAITPMTLSF
+1751 RAITLTTLSF
-1761 VYTPNTLV
+1761 VYTPNALV

-1804 ALVAPNPVSDAGHF
+1804 ALVAPNPVSDTGHF

-1835 AGRLVQIIE
+1835 AGRLVQRIE

-1860 DADGQMLSNNTY
+1860 DADGQVLSNNTY

>member
-1 MKTFWHSI
+1 MKTFSHLI
-9 PAITLLIATSIAYA
+9 PAITLLIATSIAHA

-45 VVTSESPYDRIDIPG
+45 VITSESSYDRIDVPG

-79 GMPYGSRAVIQI
+79 GMPYGSRAVVQV
-91 LDADYEEIEGL
+91 LNANYEEIDGL
-102 DLIPV
+102 NLMPV

-112 LGSEQHPFSRSVYLK
+112 LGSEQHPFSRSIYLK
-127 NQTIY
+127 DETIY

-142 AVVAHTGILRD
+142 AVVAHTGVLRD

-174 IARQLRVRV
+174 IARQLRVRI
-183 LFVAD
+183 LFIAD
-188 ETRPPIPIRLLRDT
+188 ETRPPIRILRAT
-202 DDFDPIYQKGLLNP
+202 DGFEPIYQKGLLNP

-231 RVQDWYDP
+231 RIQDWYDP
-239 TATYYK
+239 LATYYK

-251 GLYRLDAR
+251 GLYRLDEN

-305 WGAFRRAPD
+305 WGAYRRAPD

-322 TERVYFLR
+322 ADRVYFLR
-330 VGREPGTR
+330 IGRESGLR
-338 YAHAENT
+338 YKPAEDA
-345 STNEILTHFLSRK
+345 SAADAVSTHFLSRK
-358 HVEIDSVYEALGH
+358 HVEIDSTYEAMGH
-371 ARNAN
+371 ARNAD
-376 RDHWFWQRTASPSRP
+376 RDHWFWRRTASPSRP

-402 PLPGLARGAS
+402 PLPGLAREAGS
-412 GNAQIRLGMHSLT
+412 NAQIRLGMHSLT
-425 LNLNINP
+425 LNQNINP
-432 DHYTVVQIQDGPI
+432 DHYAVVQIQDGPLI
-445 ISEDRWDGQDA
+445 AEARWDGQDA
-456 HIAMGTVPVS
+456 HIATGTVPVS

-483 FPFEP
+483 FPIEP
-488 ILYIDHVYF
+488 IPYVDHVYF
-497 NWVEITYPRRF
+497 NWVEITYPRHF
-508 EAIDGMLQFN
+508 EAIDGMLHFN
-518 PGIVLSPRAISIANF
+518 PGIVLSPRAVSIPNL
-533 EHERI
+533 EHERV
-538 RVLNLDKNKIVG
+538 RVLNLDKNKIISTVR
-550 AVQGDGEIR
+550 DGEGIR

-574 AIKTPALA
+574 SIKTPERA

-600 IAGTDFM
+600 ITGADFM
-607 DAAERLATHRQ
+607 DAAERLAAHRQ
-618 SQGLSTL
+618 GQGLSTL
-625 TVDVADIYDEFS
+625 VVNVADVYDEFS

-656 WTQRPVYVLLFGEF
+656 WAQRPVYVLLLGEF
-670 SFDYRD
+670 SFDYRNI
-676 LFGQTWV
+676 FGENLI
-683 ARHNLVPGLPFQS
+683 ARHNLVPGMPFQS

-709 RMDDDLFMDVF
+709 RVDDGLFMDVF
-720 VGRFSIRR
+720 VGRFSVRR
-728 ISQANTVVQ
+728 ASQANTVVQ

-749 WRNRITLMANWDA
+749 WRNRILLMANWDP
-762 QDPSKFTAPSDT
+762 QGGTYKFIAPSDT
-774 LASITHAIGLEN
+774 LATITHAIGLEN
-786 FKLYHDANTPPEP
+786 FKVYHDADTPPEP

-818 FMGHGSASSMSKFF
+818 FMGHGSASSMSKFI
-832 AGTFQQGAFN
+832 AGTFQRGAFD
-842 YMSQIQNAERLPLFI
+842 YMSQIRNRERLPLFI

-868 PRITSLA
+868 PRIISLA
-875 EDMIN
+875 EEMTN
-880 KPDGGAI
+880 KPNGGAI

-907 LFRHTFENGVLAF
+907 LFRHIFENGVRAF
-920 GQSLALGKMTE
+920 GHSLALGKMTE
-931 LAVLPSSE
+931 LAALPSSE

-959 STDFV
+959 SPDFV
-964 LGDTALHLD
+964 LDDAALQLD
-973 QQGELTTG
+973 QQGELTTA

-995 LPGRS
+995 LPKRS
-1000 VDIIL
+1000 VDIVL
-1005 IDRNLDSAEVDT
+1005 IDRNLDSAVVDT
-1017 LFMAALPPFGIRD
+1017 LFRAALSPFGIRD

-1042 GRHILEAIA
+1042 GRHVLEAIA
-1051 DPANAIVEAD
+1051 DPANAIVEGD

-1066 TSVEIDVL
+1066 TAVEIDVL
-1074 GALSAVPF
+1074 GALSTIQL

-1088 TVANAETVLGVR
+1088 TVANAQTVLGVR
-1100 SGEDQFHI
+1100 SGENQFHL
-1108 TGEYELNTSGDFQDP
+1108 TGEFELNASGDFQDT
-1123 ATLRSGNIAA
+1123 ATMRSGSVAA
-1133 TEGIILWRPTGLREG
+1133 AEGIILWRPTGLRAG
-1148 SYFWRAR
+1148 AYFWRVR

-1169 HFVVASSVPER
+1169 HFVVTSSVPER
-1180 QVVWQQDGAIALSLG
+1180 QVVWQQDGAIALSRG

-1204 DGSVGRTMS
+1204 DGTVGRTMS

-1227 SEGVTGTAVLCT
+1227 SEGVAGTAVLCT

-1246 KRFYTPTDFYPG
+1246 KRFYTPQGQKQYPG

-1267 GFNGTVAGQN
+1267 GFNGTIAGQN
-1277 YGTVTETPVQ
+1277 YGVVTDTPIQ
-1287 SISATFHS
+1287 GISATFHS
-1295 DGFIYSEHRTA
+1295 DGFIYAEHQTA
-1306 RSVLRISPVTGR
+1306 RSVLRISPVTGQ
-1318 IDTVEVPDRLLDL
+1318 IDTVEVPGRLLDL
-1331 ERGLPF
+1331 YRGLPF
-1337 DDHALITSDGE
+1337 DAHALITSDGE
-1348 FIYNVSAGINGIKR
+1348 FIYNVSAGVNGVRR
-1362 SGWTVRVFDPA
+1362 SGWSVRIFDPA

-1380 QFTVQPTE
+1380 QFAVPPTD
-1388 TGFGYLVTDGAIADG
+1388 TGFGYRHTNSAISDGQ
-1403 RFIYLIE
+1403 FIYLIE
-1410 YGTGLTHRVR
+1410 YSTGLTHRVR

-1449 VNNVVWLGQLR
+1449 VNNAVWLGQLE
-1460 GGMVYRYLGQ
+1460 GGMVYRYPGQ
-1470 SLPEFGTLTSEPVGP
+1470 RLPEFGTLTSEPIGP
-1485 ASAWHTVTTTLSGTG
+1485 AGAWHTVTTALSGMG
-1500 KAEVNVLGEID
+1500 KAEVNLLGEID
-1511 NSTFAPLSQWQNL
+1511 NNTFAPLAQWQNL
-1524 PPGTIDLSGI
+1524 SPGAIDLRGI
-1534 GSSTPR
+1534 AVPR

-1552 NPSPGLQTWATAYQP
+1552 NPSPGLQTWTTTYQP

-1581 EITELHPVYLHLDVQ
+1581 EVTELQPVYLHLDVQ
-1596 NRGPLDVALGTSVA
+1596 NWGPLDLALGASVA
-1610 FYSGAPAQGRLIG
+1610 FYSGSPALGRLIG
-1623 RVAVPEDSPLG
+1623 RMAVPENSPLG
-1634 RIVPLRLAWQTAQ
+1634 QIVPLRLAWQTAQ

-1654 TARVENFQGQAIF
+1654 TARLENLQGQSIF

-1672 TLTEPVRIA
+1672 VLTEPVHIA

-1724 DLSSIRLSLSGTDE
+1724 DLSSIRLSLLGTDE
-1738 AQESHYESEKIKD
+1738 AQESDYESGKIKD
-1751 RAITPMTLSF
+1751 RAVTPMTLSF
-1761 VYTPNTLV
+1761 VYTPNALV

-1783 GNGPAKMAISFQ
+1783 GNGPAKIAISFQ

-1804 ALVAPNPVSDAGHF
+1804 ALVAPNPVSDTGHF
-1818 TFILSRPSEVT
+1818 TFILSRPSEIT

-1835 AGRLVQIIE
+1835 AGRLVQRIE

-1860 DADGQMLSNNTY
+1860 DADGHVLSNNTY
-1872 LYTLT
+1872 LYILT
-1877 AENGESQARIKDK
+1877 ADNGESQARVKDK

>member
-9 PAITLLIATSIAYA
+9 PAITLLIATSIAHA

-79 GMPYGSRAVIQI
+79 GMPYGSRAVVQV
-91 LDADYEEIEGL
+91 LDANYEEIEDL

-112 LGSEQHPFSRSVYLK
+112 LGSEQHPFSRSAYLK
-127 NQTIY
+127 DETIY

-183 LFVAD
+183 LFVSE
-188 ETRPPIPIRLLRDT
+188 ETRPPIRLLRDT

-259 WFSESGIVLAP
+259 WFSESGIALAP

-280 DGKEIPLLIED
+280 DGEEIPLLIED

-330 VGREPGTR
+330 MGREPGTR
-338 YAHAENT
+338 YTHAEDT

-425 LNLNINP
+425 LNQNINP
-432 DHYTVVQIQDGPI
+432 DHYAVVQIQDGPI
-445 ISEDRWDGQDA
+445 IAEEHWDGQDA
-456 HIAMGTVPVS
+456 HIATGTVPVS

-483 FPFEP
+483 FPLEP
-488 ILYIDHVYF
+488 IPYIDHVYF

-508 EAIDGMLQFN
+508 EAIDSMLQFN

-538 RVLNLDKNKIVG
+538 RVLNLDKNKIIG
-550 AVQGDGEIR
+550 TVQGDEGIR
-559 FEIAEGGNFVAVDET
+559 FEIAESGNFVAVDET
-574 AIKTPALA
+574 AIKTPELA
-582 ERDTPY
+582 ERDAPY
-588 DLRGFSGADYVI
+588 DLRGFSGAKYI
-600 IAGTDFM
+600 IISGADFM

-656 WTQRPVYVLLFGEF
+656 WAQRPVYVLLFGEF

-683 ARHNLVPGLPFQS
+683 ARHNLVPGMPFQS

-709 RMDDDLFMDVF
+709 RVDDDLFMDVV

-728 ISQANTVVQ
+728 TSQANTVVQ

-742 DETPSAQ
+742 DETPPAQ
-749 WRNRITLMANWDA
+749 WHNRIALMANWDS
-762 QDPSKFTAPSDT
+762 QDPAKFTAPSDT

-786 FKLYHDANTPPEP
+786 FKLYHDADTPPEP

-868 PRITSLA
+868 PRIISLA
-875 EDMIN
+875 EEMTN

-907 LFRHTFENGVLAF
+907 LFRHTFENDVLSF

-959 STDFV
+959 NPDFV
-964 LGDTALHLD
+964 LDDAALQLD
-973 QQGELTTG
+973 QQNELTTG
-981 DSVRVTLRVDNWGI
+981 DSVRVTLNVENWGI
-995 LPGRS
+995 FPDRS
-1000 VDIIL
+1000 VDIVL

-1051 DPANAIVEAD
+1051 DPADAIVEED

-1066 TSVEIDVL
+1066 TAVEVDVL

-1108 TGEYELNTSGDFQDP
+1108 TGEFELSASGDFQDT

-1133 TEGIILWRPTGLREG
+1133 TEGIILWRPANLRAG

-1169 HFVVASSVPER
+1169 HFVVTSSVPER
-1180 QVVWQQDGAIALSLG
+1180 QVVWQQDGAIALSRG
-1195 TGEDVVLSD
+1195 TGENVVLSD

-1213 PPPIRFNAAEASFL
+1213 PPPIRFNAAETSFL

-1246 KRFYTPTDFYPG
+1246 KRFYTPQDLYPG

-1277 YGTVTETPVQ
+1277 YGTVTETPIQ

-1306 RSVLRISPVTGR
+1306 RSLLRISPVTGR

-1331 ERGLPF
+1331 SRGLPF

-1348 FIYNVSAGINGIKR
+1348 FIYNVSAGVNGIKR

-1388 TGFGYLVTDGAIADG
+1388 TGFGYLLTDGAIADG
-1403 RFIYLIE
+1403 QFIYLIE

-1420 VVDAHTGAFV
+1420 VVDAQTGAFV

-1449 VNNVVWLGQLR
+1449 VNNVVWLGQLE
-1460 GGMVYRYLGQ
+1460 GGMVYRYPGQ
-1470 SLPEFGTLTSEPVGP
+1470 RLPEFGTLTSERVGP
-1485 ASAWHTVTTTLSGTG
+1485 AGAWHTVITTLSGTG
-1500 KAEVNVLGEID
+1500 KAEVNLLGEID
-1511 NSTFAPLSQWQNL
+1511 NNTFAPLSQWQNL
-1524 PPGTIDLSGI
+1524 PSGTIDLSGI

-1552 NPSPGLQTWATAYQP
+1552 NPSPGLQTWTTAYQP

-1581 EITELHPVYLHLDVQ
+1581 EITELQPVYLHLDVQ

-1610 FYSGAPAQGRLIG
+1610 FYSGAPAQGHLIG

-1647 WAGQHMV
+1647 WAGQHIV
-1654 TARVENFQGQAIF
+1654 TARLENFQGQAIF
-1667 PGREV
+1667 PGREIA
-1672 TLTEPVRIA
+1672 LTEPVRIA

-1751 RAITPMTLSF
+1751 RAITLTTLSF
-1761 VYTPNTLV
+1761 VYTPNALV

-1804 ALVAPNPVSDAGHF
+1804 ALVAPNPVSDTGHF

-1835 AGRLVQIIE
+1835 AGRLVQRIE

-1860 DADGQMLSNNTY
+1860 DADGQVLSNNTY

>member
-1 MKTFWHSI
+1 MKILSLMI
-9 PAITLLIATSIAYA
+9 PAITLLIATSIAHA
-23 GNVRVVATGE
+23 GDVRVVATGE
-33 NWVEVVVDASDL
+33 NWVEILVDASDL
-45 VVTSESPYDRIDIPG
+45 SVTSESPYDRIDIPG
-60 WMWLH
+60 WTWLH
-65 QPGAPAVPVRGATL
+65 QPGAPAIPVRGATL
-79 GMPYGSRAVIQI
+79 GMPYGSRAVVQV
-91 LDADYEEIEGL
+91 LDTNYEEIEGL

-112 LGSEQHPFSRSVYLK
+112 LGSEQHPFSRSAYLK
-127 NQTIY
+127 NETIY

-153 QQVAILSLRPV
+153 QQIAILSLRPV

-183 LFVAD
+183 LFIPST
-188 ETRPPIPIRLLRDT
+188 TRPPIRLLRDT
-202 DDFDPIYQKGLLNP
+202 DGFDPIYQKGLLNP
-216 EQARFWRGRRIRATK
+216 EQARFWRGRRIRTTK
-231 RVQDWYDP
+231 RIQDWYDP

-259 WFSESGIVLAP
+259 WFSDSGIVLTS

-280 DGKEIPLLIED
+280 DGEEIPLLVED
-291 GGDGVLDTGDGVLF
+291 GEDGVLDEGDGILF
-305 WGAFRRAPD
+305 WGAYRRAPD

-330 VGREPGTR
+330 IGRESGLR
-338 YAHAENT
+338 YKPVEDAPAANAV
-345 STNEILTHFLSRK
+345 STHFLSRK
-358 HVEIDSVYEALGH
+358 HVEIDSTYEALGH

-391 GDMPTDVVMPV
+391 GDIPTDVVMPV
-402 PLPGLARGAS
+402 PLPGLAREAS

-425 LNLNINP
+425 LNQNTNP
-432 DHYTVVQIQDGPI
+432 DHYAIVQIQDGPI
-445 ISEDRWDGQDA
+445 IAEARWDGQAA
-456 HIAMGTVPVS
+456 HIATGTVPVS

-483 FPFEP
+483 FPTEP
-488 ILYIDHVYF
+488 IPYVDHVFF

-508 EAIDGMLQFN
+508 EAVNGLLHFN
-518 PGIVLSPRAISIANF
+518 PGIVLSPRAVSISNF

-538 RVLNLDKNKIVG
+538 RVLNLDKHKIID
-550 AVQGDGEIR
+550 AVQDSEGIR
-559 FEIAEGGNFVAVDET
+559 FTIAESGNFVALDET
-574 AIKTPALA
+574 AIKTPEAA
-582 ERDTPY
+582 ERDIPA
-588 DLRGFSGADYVI
+588 DLRGFSGAEYII
-600 IAGTDFM
+600 IAGADFM
-607 DAAERLATHRQ
+607 DAAERLAAHRQ
-618 SQGLSTL
+618 GRGLSTL
-625 TVDVADIYDEFS
+625 VVDVADVYDEFS
-637 FGQVDAE
+637 FGQVDAA

-656 WTQRPVYVLLFGEF
+656 WSQRPEHVLLFGEF
-670 SFDYRD
+670 SFDYRNI
-676 LFGQTWV
+676 FGENRI
-683 ARHNLVPGLPFQS
+683 ARHNLVPGMPFQS

-709 RMDDDLFMDVF
+709 RVDDDLFMDVF
-720 VGRFSIRR
+720 VGRFSVRR
-728 ISQANTVVQ
+728 ASQANTVVQ

-749 WRNRITLMANWDA
+749 WRNRITFMANWDA
-762 QDPSKFTAPSDT
+762 QGGTYKFIAPSDT
-774 LASITHAIGLEN
+774 LAKITQAIGLEN
-786 FKLYHDANTPPEP
+786 FKVYHDANTPPEP

-818 FMGHGSASSMSKFF
+818 FMGHGSASSMSKFI
-832 AGTFQQGAFN
+832 AGSFQQGAFN
-842 YMSQIQNAERLPLFI
+842 YMSQIQNRERLPLFI

-875 EDMIN
+875 EEMTN
-880 KPDGGAI
+880 KYNGGAI
-887 AYISASSLSFIRINN
+887 AYISSSSLSFIRINN

-907 LFRHTFENGVLAF
+907 LFRHIFEDSVLAF
-920 GQSLALGKMTE
+920 GESLALGKMTE
-931 LAVLPSSE
+931 LAALPSSE

-948 GDPAQQIAVPQ
+948 GDPAQKIAVPQ
-959 STDFV
+959 NPDFV
-964 LGDTALHLD
+964 LSDAALHLD

-995 LPGRS
+995 LPNRS
-1000 VDIIL
+1000 VDIVL

-1017 LFMAALPPFGIRD
+1017 LFKAALPPFGIRD
-1030 SVTVLWRLKNRA
+1030 SVTVLWRLKNRP

-1051 DPANAIVEAD
+1051 DPANAIAEGD

-1066 TSVEIDVL
+1066 TTVEIDVL
-1074 GALSAVPF
+1074 GALSAIQF

-1088 TVANAETVLGVR
+1088 TVANAQAILGVR
-1100 SGEDQFHI
+1100 SGEDQFHL
-1108 TGEYELNTSGDFQDP
+1108 TGEFELNASGDFQDT
-1123 ATLRSGNIAA
+1123 ATMRSGNIAA
-1133 TEGIILWRPTGLREG
+1133 AEGIILWRPTDLHAG

-1155 LSDGQTTGPWSDVR
+1155 LSDGQTTGPWSNGR
-1169 HFVVASSVPER
+1169 HFVITSSVPER
-1180 QVVWQQDGAIALSLG
+1180 QVVWQQDSAIALSLG
-1195 TGEDVVLSD
+1195 TGENVVLSE

-1213 PPPIRFNAAEASFL
+1213 PPPIRFNAAAASFV
-1227 SEGVTGTAVLCT
+1227 SEGVTGAAVLCT

-1246 KRFYTPTDFYPG
+1246 KRFYTPQDRYPG

-1277 YGTVTETPVQ
+1277 YGIVTETPIQ
-1287 SISATFHS
+1287 GISATFHS
-1295 DGFIYSEHRTA
+1295 DGFIYAEHQTA

-1318 IDTVEVPDRLLDL
+1318 IDTVEVPGRLLDL
-1331 ERGLPF
+1331 YRGLPF
-1337 DDHALITSDGE
+1337 DAHALITSDGE
-1348 FIYNVSAGINGIKR
+1348 FIYNVSAGVNGVR
-1362 SGWTVRVFDPA
+1362 RAGWSVRVFDPA
-1373 NAWRIVR
+1373 NAWRVVR
-1380 QFTVQPTE
+1380 QFAVPPTE
-1388 TGFGYLVTDGAIADG
+1388 TGFGYLYTDGAIADG

-1410 YGTGLTHRVR
+1410 FGTGLTHRVR

-1439 TDILGGQFDW
+1439 TDILGGQYDW
-1449 VNNVVWLGQLR
+1449 VNNAVWLGQLR
-1460 GGMVYRYLGQ
+1460 GGMVYRYPGQ
-1470 SLPEFGTLTSEPVGP
+1470 SLPEFGTLTSGPIGP
-1485 ASAWHTVTTTLSGTG
+1485 ASAWHTATMALSGTG
-1500 KAEVNVLGEID
+1500 KAEVNLLGEVG
-1511 NSTFAPLSQWQNL
+1511 NNTFAPLAQGQNL
-1524 PPGTIDLSGI
+1524 PPGIIDLRST
-1534 GSSTPR
+1534 GSSIPR

-1552 NPSPGLQTWATAYQP
+1552 NPSPGLQTWTVTYQP
-1567 LSDIGLS
+1567 ISDIGLS

-1581 EITELHPVYLHLDVQ
+1581 EITELQPVYLHLDTQ
-1596 NRGPLDVALGTSVA
+1596 NRGPLDLALGASVA
-1610 FYSGAPAQGRLIG
+1610 FYSGAPALGRLIG
-1623 RVAVPEDSPLG
+1623 RVAVPENSPLG
-1634 RIVPLRLAWQTAQ
+1634 QIVPLRLTWQTAQ
-1647 WAGQHMV
+1647 WAGQHLI
-1654 TARVENFQGQAIF
+1654 TAQLENFQGQPIF
-1667 PGREV
+1667 PGREIA
-1672 TLTEPVRIA
+1672 LTEPVRIA
-1681 PSSDRDVPTIE
+1681 PSTDRDVPTIE

-1738 AQESHYESEKIKD
+1738 GQESNYESDNIKN
-1751 RAITPMTLSF
+1751 RAVTPMTLSF
-1761 VYTPNTLV
+1761 IYTPNALA
-1769 DGRYTLNVEASDRL
+1769 DGDHTLNVEAFDRL
-1783 GNGPAKMAISFQ
+1783 GNGPAKVALSFQ

-1804 ALVAPNPVSDAGHF
+1804 ALVAPNPVSDTGHF

-1835 AGRLVQIIE
+1835 AGRLVQRIE

-1872 LYTLT
+1872 LYTVT
-1877 AENGESQARIKDK
+1877 ADNGESQARIKDK

>member
-60 WMWLH
+60 WIWLH

-183 LFVAD
+183 LFVSE
-188 ETRPPIPIRLLRDT
+188 ETRPPIRLLRDT

-245 IRIFED
+245 IRVFED

-280 DGKEIPLLIED
+280 DGEEIPLLIED

-330 VGREPGTR
+330 MGREPGTR
-338 YAHAENT
+338 YTHAEDT

-425 LNLNINP
+425 LNQNINP
-432 DHYTVVQIQDGPI
+432 DHYAVVQIQDGPI
-445 ISEDRWDGQDA
+445 IAEDRWDGQDA
-456 HIAMGTVPVS
+456 HIATGTVPVS

-483 FPFEP
+483 FPLDP
-488 ILYIDHVYF
+488 IPYIDHVYF

-538 RVLNLDKNKIVG
+538 RVLNLDKNKIIGTVRG
-550 AVQGDGEIR
+550 SQGIR
-559 FEIAEGGNFVAVDET
+559 FEISEGGDFVAVDET
-574 AIKTPALA
+574 AIKTPERA
-582 ERDTPY
+582 ERDTPH
-588 DLRGFSGADYVI
+588 DLRGFSGADYI
-600 IAGTDFM
+600 IISGADFM
-607 DAAERLATHRQ
+607 DAAERLAAHRQ
-618 SQGLSTL
+618 AQGLSTL
-625 TVDVADIYDEFS
+625 VVDVADVYDEFS
-637 FGQVDAE
+637 FGQIDAE

-656 WTQRPVYVLLFGEF
+656 WAQRPVYVLLFGEF

-683 ARHNLVPGLPFQS
+683 ARHNLVPGMPFQS

-709 RMDDDLFMDVF
+709 RVDDDLFMDVV

-728 ISQANTVVQ
+728 TSQANTVVQ

-742 DETPSAQ
+742 DETPPAQ
-749 WRNRITLMANWDA
+749 WRNRIALMANWDA
-762 QDPSKFTAPSDT
+762 QDPAKFTAPSDT

-786 FKLYHDANTPPEP
+786 FKLYHDADTPPEP

-868 PRITSLA
+868 PRIISLA
-875 EDMIN
+875 EEMTN

-907 LFRHTFENGVLAF
+907 LFRHTFENDVLSF

-959 STDFV
+959 NPDFV
-964 LGDTALHLD
+964 LDDAALQLD
-973 QQGELTTG
+973 QQNELTTG
-981 DSVRVTLRVDNWGI
+981 DSVRVTLNVENWGI
-995 LPGRS
+995 FPDRS
-1000 VDIIL
+1000 VDIVL

-1051 DPANAIVEAD
+1051 DPANAIVEED

-1066 TSVEIDVL
+1066 TSVEVDVL

-1108 TGEYELNTSGDFQDP
+1108 TGEFELSASGDFRDT

-1133 TEGIILWRPTGLREG
+1133 TEGIILWRPANLRAG

-1169 HFVVASSVPER
+1169 HFVVTSSVPER
-1180 QVVWQQDGAIALSLG
+1180 QVVWQQDGAIALSRG
-1195 TGEDVVLSD
+1195 TGENVVLSD

-1227 SEGVTGTAVLCT
+1227 SEGVAGTAVLCT

-1246 KRFYTPTDFYPG
+1246 KRFYTPQDLYPG

-1277 YGTVTETPVQ
+1277 YGIVTETPIQ

-1306 RSVLRISPVTGR
+1306 RSLLRISPVTGR

-1331 ERGLPF
+1331 SRGLPF

-1388 TGFGYLVTDGAIADG
+1388 TGFGYLLTDGAIADG
-1403 RFIYLIE
+1403 QFIYLIE

-1420 VVDAHTGAFV
+1420 VVDAQTGAFV

-1449 VNNVVWLGQLR
+1449 VNNVVWLGQLE
-1460 GGMVYRYLGQ
+1460 GGMVYRYPGQ
-1470 SLPEFGTLTSEPVGP
+1470 RLPEFGTLTSEPVGP

-1500 KAEVNVLGEID
+1500 KAEVNLLGEID
-1511 NSTFAPLSQWQNL
+1511 NNTFAPLSQWQNL

-1552 NPSPGLQTWATAYQP
+1552 NPSPGLQTWTTTYQP
-1567 LSDIGLS
+1567 FSNIGLS

-1581 EITELHPVYLHLDVQ
+1581 EITELQPVYLHLDVQ
-1596 NRGPLDVALGTSVA
+1596 NRGPLDLALGTSVA
-1610 FYSGAPAQGRLIG
+1610 FYSGVPALGRLIG

-1647 WAGQHMV
+1647 WAGQHIV
-1654 TARVENFQGQAIF
+1654 TARLENFQGQAIF
-1667 PGREV
+1667 PGREIA
-1672 TLTEPVRIA
+1672 LTEPVRIA

-1751 RAITPMTLSF
+1751 RAITLTTLSF
-1761 VYTPNTLV
+1761 VYTPNALV

-1804 ALVAPNPVSDAGHF
+1804 ALVAPNPVSDTGHF

-1835 AGRLVQIIE
+1835 AGRLVQRIE

-1860 DADGQMLSNNTY
+1860 DADGQVLSNNTY

>member
-9 PAITLLIATSIAYA
+9 PAITLLIATSIAHA

-79 GMPYGSRAVIQI
+79 GMPYGSRAVVQV
-91 LDADYEEIEGL
+91 LDANYEEIDGL
-102 DLIPV
+102 NLMPV

-127 NQTIY
+127 DETIY

-183 LFVAD
+183 LFVSD
-188 ETRPPIPIRLLRDT
+188 ETRPPIRLLRDT

-259 WFSESGIVLAP
+259 WFSESGIGLAP

-280 DGKEIPLLIED
+280 DGEEIPLLIED

-330 VGREPGTR
+330 MGREPGTR
-338 YAHAENT
+338 YTHAEDT

-358 HVEIDSVYEALGH
+358 HVEIDSTYEALGH

-425 LNLNINP
+425 LNQNINP
-432 DHYTVVQIQDGPI
+432 DHYAVVQIQDGPI
-445 ISEDRWDGQDA
+445 IAEERWDGQDA
-456 HIAMGTVPVS
+456 HIATGTVPVS

-483 FPFEP
+483 FPLEP
-488 ILYIDHVYF
+488 IPYIDHVYF

-538 RVLNLDKNKIVG
+538 RVLNLDKNKIIG
-550 AVQGDGEIR
+550 TVQGDEGIR
-559 FEIAEGGNFVAVDET
+559 FEIAESGNFVAVDET
-574 AIKTPALA
+574 AIKTPELA
-582 ERDTPY
+582 ERDAPY
-588 DLRGFSGADYVI
+588 DLRGFSGAKYI
-600 IAGTDFM
+600 IISGADFM

-618 SQGLSTL
+618 SPELSTL
-625 TVDVADIYDEFS
+625 TVDVADVYDEFS

-656 WTQRPVYVLLFGEF
+656 WAQRPVYVLLFGEF

-683 ARHNLVPGLPFQS
+683 ARHNLVPGMPFQS

-709 RMDDDLFMDVF
+709 RVDDDLFMDVV

-728 ISQANTVVQ
+728 TSQANTVVQ

-742 DETPSAQ
+742 DETPPAQ
-749 WRNRITLMANWDA
+749 WRNRIALMANWDA
-762 QDPSKFTAPSDT
+762 QDPAKFTAPSDT

-786 FKLYHDANTPPEP
+786 FKLYHDADTPPEP

-868 PRITSLA
+868 PRIISLA
-875 EDMIN
+875 EEMTN

-907 LFRHTFENGVLAF
+907 LFRHTFENDVLSF

-959 STDFV
+959 NPDFV
-964 LGDTALHLD
+964 LDDAALQLD
-973 QQGELTTG
+973 QQNELTTG
-981 DSVRVTLRVDNWGI
+981 DSVRVTLNVENWGI
-995 LPGRS
+995 FPDRS
-1000 VDIIL
+1000 VDIVL

-1051 DPANAIVEAD
+1051 DPANAIVEED

-1066 TSVEIDVL
+1066 TSVEVDVL

-1108 TGEYELNTSGDFQDP
+1108 TGEFELSASGDFRDT

-1133 TEGIILWRPTGLREG
+1133 TEGIILWRPANLRAG

-1169 HFVVASSVPER
+1169 HFVVTSSVPER
-1180 QVVWQQDGAIALSLG
+1180 QVVWQQDGAIALSRG
-1195 TGEDVVLSD
+1195 TGENVVLSD

-1227 SEGVTGTAVLCT
+1227 SEGVAGAAVLCT

-1246 KRFYTPTDFYPG
+1246 KRFYTPQDLYPG

-1277 YGTVTETPVQ
+1277 YGIVTETPIQ

-1306 RSVLRISPVTGR
+1306 RSLLRISPVTGR

-1331 ERGLPF
+1331 SRGLPF

-1388 TGFGYLVTDGAIADG
+1388 TGFGYLLTDGAIADG
-1403 RFIYLIE
+1403 QFIYLIE

-1420 VVDAHTGAFV
+1420 VVDAQTGAFV

-1449 VNNVVWLGQLR
+1449 VNNVVWLGQLE
-1460 GGMVYRYLGQ
+1460 GGMVYRYPGQ
-1470 SLPEFGTLTSEPVGP
+1470 RLPEFGTLTSEPVGP

-1500 KAEVNVLGEID
+1500 KAEVNLLGEID
-1511 NSTFAPLSQWQNL
+1511 NNTFAPLSQWQNL

-1552 NPSPGLQTWATAYQP
+1552 NPSPGLQTWTTTYQP
-1567 LSDIGLS
+1567 FSNIGLS

-1581 EITELHPVYLHLDVQ
+1581 EITELQPVYLHLDVQ

-1610 FYSGAPAQGRLIG
+1610 FYSGVPALGRLIG

-1647 WAGQHMV
+1647 WAGQHIV
-1654 TARVENFQGQAIF
+1654 TARLENFQGQAIF
-1667 PGREV
+1667 PGREIA
-1672 TLTEPVRIA
+1672 LTEPVRIA

-1751 RAITPMTLSF
+1751 RAITLTTLSF
-1761 VYTPNTLV
+1761 VYTPNALV

-1804 ALVAPNPVSDAGHF
+1804 ALVAPNPVSDTGHF

-1835 AGRLVQIIE
+1835 AGRLVQRIE

-1860 DADGQMLSNNTY
+1860 DADGQVLSNNTY

>member
-9 PAITLLIATSIAYA
+9 PAITLLIATSIAHA
-23 GNVRVVATGE
+23 GNVRVVTTGE

-79 GMPYGSRAVIQI
+79 GMPYGSRAVVQV
-91 LDADYEEIEGL
+91 LDANYEEIDGL
-102 DLIPV
+102 NLMPV

-183 LFVAD
+183 LFVSE
-188 ETRPPIPIRLLRDT
+188 ETRTPIRFLRDT

-259 WFSESGIVLAP
+259 WFSESGIALAP

-280 DGKEIPLLIED
+280 DGEEIPLLIED

-322 TERVYFLR
+322 TERVYYLR
-330 VGREPGTR
+330 LGRELGTR
-338 YAHAENT
+338 YTHAEDT
-345 STNEILTHFLSRK
+345 SANEILTHFLSRK
-358 HVEIDSVYEALGH
+358 HVEIDSTYEALGH

-425 LNLNINP
+425 LNQNINP
-432 DHYTVVQIQDGPI
+432 DHYAVVQIQDGPI
-445 ISEDRWDGQDA
+445 IAEERWDGQDA
-456 HIAMGTVPVS
+456 HIATGTVPVS

-483 FPFEP
+483 FPLEP
-488 ILYIDHVYF
+488 IPYIDHVYF

-538 RVLNLDKNKIVG
+538 RVLNLDKNKIIG
-550 AVQGDGEIR
+550 TVQGDEGIR
-559 FEIAEGGNFVAVDET
+559 FEISEGGDFVAVDET
-574 AIKTPALA
+574 AIKTPERA
-582 ERDTPY
+582 ERDTPH
-588 DLRGFSGADYVI
+588 DLRGFSGADYI
-600 IAGTDFM
+600 IISGADFM
-607 DAAERLATHRQ
+607 DAAERLAAHRQ
-618 SQGLSTL
+618 AQGLSTL
-625 TVDVADIYDEFS
+625 VVDVADVYDEFS
-637 FGQVDAE
+637 FGQIDAE

-656 WTQRPVYVLLFGEF
+656 WAQRPVYVLLFGEF

-683 ARHNLVPGLPFQS
+683 ARHNLVPGMPFQS

-709 RMDDDLFMDVF
+709 RVDDDLFMDVV

-728 ISQANTVVQ
+728 TSQANTVVQ

-742 DETPSAQ
+742 DETPPAQ
-749 WRNRITLMANWDA
+749 WRNRIALMANWDA
-762 QDPSKFTAPSDT
+762 QDPAKFTAPSDT

-786 FKLYHDANTPPEP
+786 FKLYHDADTPPEP

-868 PRITSLA
+868 PRIISLA
-875 EDMIN
+875 EEMTN

-907 LFRHTFENGVLAF
+907 LFRHTFENDVLSF

-959 STDFV
+959 NPDFV
-964 LGDTALHLD
+964 LDDAALQLD
-973 QQGELTTG
+973 QQNELTTG
-981 DSVRVTLRVDNWGI
+981 DSVRVTLNVENWGI
-995 LPGRS
+995 FPDRS
-1000 VDIIL
+1000 VDIVL

-1051 DPANAIVEAD
+1051 DPANAIVEED

-1066 TSVEIDVL
+1066 TSVEVDVL

-1108 TGEYELNTSGDFQDP
+1108 TGEFELSASGDFRDT

-1133 TEGIILWRPTGLREG
+1133 TEGIILWRPANLRAG

-1169 HFVVASSVPER
+1169 HFVVTSSVPER
-1180 QVVWQQDGAIALSLG
+1180 QVVWQQDGAIALSRG
-1195 TGEDVVLSD
+1195 TGENVVLSD

-1227 SEGVTGTAVLCT
+1227 SEGVAGTAVLCT

-1246 KRFYTPTDFYPG
+1246 KRFYTPQDLYPG

-1277 YGTVTETPVQ
+1277 YGIVTETPIQ

-1306 RSVLRISPVTGR
+1306 RSLLRISPVTGR

-1331 ERGLPF
+1331 SRGLPF

-1388 TGFGYLVTDGAIADG
+1388 TGFGYLLTDGAIADG
-1403 RFIYLIE
+1403 QFIYLIE

-1420 VVDAHTGAFV
+1420 VVDAQTGAFV

-1449 VNNVVWLGQLR
+1449 VNNVVWLGQLE
-1460 GGMVYRYLGQ
+1460 GGMVYRYPGQ
-1470 SLPEFGTLTSEPVGP
+1470 RLPEFGTLTSEPVGP

-1500 KAEVNVLGEID
+1500 KAEVNLLGEID
-1511 NSTFAPLSQWQNL
+1511 NNTFAPLSQWQNL

-1552 NPSPGLQTWATAYQP
+1552 NPSPGLQTWTTTYQP
-1567 LSDIGLS
+1567 FSNIGLS

-1581 EITELHPVYLHLDVQ
+1581 EITELQPVYLHLDVQ
-1596 NRGPLDVALGTSVA
+1596 NRGPLDLALGTSVA
-1610 FYSGAPAQGRLIG
+1610 FYSGVPALGRLIG

-1647 WAGQHMV
+1647 WAGQHIV
-1654 TARVENFQGQAIF
+1654 TARLENFQGQAIF
-1667 PGREV
+1667 PGREIA
-1672 TLTEPVRIA
+1672 LTEPVRIA

-1751 RAITPMTLSF
+1751 RAITLTTLSF
-1761 VYTPNTLV
+1761 VYTPNALV

-1804 ALVAPNPVSDAGHF
+1804 ALVAPNPVSDTGHF

-1835 AGRLVQIIE
+1835 AGRLVQRIE

-1851 YNQIFWDGR
+1851 YNQIFWNGR
-1860 DADGQMLSNNTY
+1860 DADGQVLSNNTY

>member
-1 MKTFWHSI
+1 M
-9 PAITLLIATSIAYA
+9 
-23 GNVRVVATGE
+23 
-33 NWVEVVVDASDL
+33 
-45 VVTSESPYDRIDIPG
+45 
-60 WMWLH
+60 
-65 QPGAPAVPVRGATL
+65 
-79 GMPYGSRAVIQI
+79 
-91 LDADYEEIEGL
+91 
-102 DLIPV
+102 
-107 PQTQL
+107 
-112 LGSEQHPFSRSVYLK
+112 
-127 NQTIY
+127 
-132 DTPGFYPGAE
+132 
-142 AVVAHTGILRD
+142 
-153 QQVAILSLRPV
+153 
-164 QYDPVQRRLR
+164 
-174 IARQLRVRV
+174 
-183 LFVAD
+183 
-188 ETRPPIPIRLLRDT
+188 
-202 DDFDPIYQKGLLNP
+202 
-216 EQARFWRGRRIRATK
+216 
-231 RVQDWYDP
+231 
-239 TATYYK
+239 
-245 IRIFED
+245 
-251 GLYRLDAR
+251 
-259 WFSESGIVLAP
+259 
-270 GDLDRLQVFL
+270 
-280 DGKEIPLLIED
+280 
-291 GGDGVLDTGDGVLF
+291 
-305 WGAFRRAPD
+305 
-314 RDFESEYG
+314 
-322 TERVYFLR
+322 
-330 VGREPGTR
+330 
-338 YAHAENT
+338 
-345 STNEILTHFLSRK
+345 
-358 HVEIDSVYEALGH
+358 
-371 ARNAN
+371 
-376 RDHWFWQRTASPSRP
+376 
-391 GDMPTDVVMPV
+391 
-402 PLPGLARGAS
+402 
-412 GNAQIRLGMHSLT
+412 
-425 LNLNINP
+425 
-432 DHYTVVQIQDGPI
+432 
-445 ISEDRWDGQDA
+445 
-456 HIAMGTVPVS
+456 
-466 ALSDTTYV
+466 
-474 VLRTPGDPS
+474 
-483 FPFEP
+483 
-488 ILYIDHVYF
+488 
-497 NWVEITYPRRF
+497 
-508 EAIDGMLQFN
+508 
-518 PGIVLSPRAISIANF
+518 
-533 EHERI
+533 
-538 RVLNLDKNKIVG
+538 
-550 AVQGDGEIR
+550 
-559 FEIAEGGNFVAVDET
+559 
-574 AIKTPALA
+574 
-582 ERDTPY
+582 
-588 DLRGFSGADYVI
+588 
-600 IAGTDFM
+600 
-607 DAAERLATHRQ
+607 
-618 SQGLSTL
+618 
-625 TVDVADIYDEFS
+625 
-637 FGQVDAE
+637 
-644 AIRRFVQYGFHT
+644 
-656 WTQRPVYVLLFGEF
+656 YVLLFGEF

-683 ARHNLVPGLPFQS
+683 ARHNLVPGMPFQS

-709 RMDDDLFMDVF
+709 RVDDDLFMDVV

-728 ISQANTVVQ
+728 TSQANTVVQ

-742 DETPSAQ
+742 DETPPAQ
-749 WRNRITLMANWDA
+749 WRNRIALMANWDA
-762 QDPSKFTAPSDT
+762 QDPAKFTAPSDT

-786 FKLYHDANTPPEP
+786 FKLYHDADTPPEP

-868 PRITSLA
+868 PRIISLA
-875 EDMIN
+875 EEMTN

-959 STDFV
+959 NPDFV
-964 LGDTALHLD
+964 LDDAALQLD
-973 QQGELTTG
+973 QQNELTTG
-981 DSVRVTLRVDNWGI
+981 DSVRVTLNVENWGI
-995 LPGRS
+995 FPDRS
-1000 VDIIL
+1000 VDIVL

-1051 DPANAIVEAD
+1051 DPADAIVEED

-1066 TSVEIDVL
+1066 TAVEVDVL

-1108 TGEYELNTSGDFQDP
+1108 TGEFELSASGDFRDT

-1133 TEGIILWRPTGLREG
+1133 TEGIILWRPANLRAG

-1169 HFVVASSVPER
+1169 HFVVTSSVPER
-1180 QVVWQQDGAIALSLG
+1180 QVVWQQDGAIALSRG
-1195 TGEDVVLSD
+1195 TGENVVLSD

-1227 SEGVTGTAVLCT
+1227 SEGVAGTAVLCT

-1246 KRFYTPTDFYPG
+1246 KRFYTPQDLYPG

-1277 YGTVTETPVQ
+1277 YGIVTETPIQ

-1306 RSVLRISPVTGR
+1306 RSLLRISPVTGR

-1331 ERGLPF
+1331 SRGLPF

-1388 TGFGYLVTDGAIADG
+1388 TGFGYLLTDGAIADG
-1403 RFIYLIE
+1403 QFIYLIE

-1420 VVDAHTGAFV
+1420 VVDAQTGAFV

-1449 VNNVVWLGQLR
+1449 VNNVVWLGQLE
-1460 GGMVYRYLGQ
+1460 GGMVYRYPGQ
-1470 SLPEFGTLTSEPVGP
+1470 RLPEFGTLTSEPVGP

-1500 KAEVNVLGEID
+1500 KAEVNLLGEID
-1511 NSTFAPLSQWQNL
+1511 NNTFAPLSQWQNL

-1552 NPSPGLQTWATAYQP
+1552 NPSPGLQTWTTTYQP
-1567 LSDIGLS
+1567 FSNIGLS

-1581 EITELHPVYLHLDVQ
+1581 EITELQPVYLHLDVQ
-1596 NRGPLDVALGTSVA
+1596 NRGPLDLALGTSVA
-1610 FYSGAPAQGRLIG
+1610 FYSGVPALGRLIG

-1647 WAGQHMV
+1647 WAGQHIV
-1654 TARVENFQGQAIF
+1654 TARLENFQGQAIF
-1667 PGREV
+1667 PGREIA
-1672 TLTEPVRIA
+1672 LTEPVQIA

-1751 RAITPMTLSF
+1751 RAITLTTLSF
-1761 VYTPNTLV
+1761 VYTPNALV

-1804 ALVAPNPVSDAGHF
+1804 ALVAPNPVSDTGHF

-1835 AGRLVQIIE
+1835 AGRLVQRIE

-1851 YNQIFWDGR
+1851 YNQIFWNGR
-1860 DADGQMLSNNTY
+1860 DADGQVLSNNTY

>member
-1 MKTFWHSI
+1 MKTFSHLVS
-9 PAITLLIATSIAYA
+9 AIILLIATNIAHA

-33 NWVEVVVDASDL
+33 NWVEILVDISDL
-45 VVTSESPYDRIDIPG
+45 SVTSESPYDRIDIPG

-79 GMPYGSRAVIQI
+79 GMPYGSRAVVQV
-91 LDADYEEIEGL
+91 LDTNYEEIEGM
-102 DLIPV
+102 DLMPV
-107 PQTQL
+107 PQSRL
-112 LGSEQHPFSRSVYLK
+112 LGSEQHPFLRSIYQK
-127 NQTIY
+127 DETIY

-142 AVVAHTGILRD
+142 AIIAHTGILRD
-153 QQVAILSLRPV
+153 QQIAILSLRPV

-183 LFVAD
+183 LFIAGT
-188 ETRPPIPIRLLRDT
+188 TRPPIRLLRDT
-202 DDFDPIYQKGLLNP
+202 DDFEPIYQKGLLNP

-231 RVQDWYDP
+231 RVLDWYDP
-239 TATYYK
+239 TATYHK

-251 GLYRLDAR
+251 GLYQLDAR

-270 GDLDRLQVFL
+270 GDLDQLQVFL
-280 DGKEIPLLIED
+280 DGEEIPLLIED
-291 GGDGVLDTGDGVLF
+291 GGDGVLDAGDGVLF

-314 RDFESEYG
+314 RDFESDYG

-330 VGREPGTR
+330 IGREAGTR
-338 YAHAENT
+338 YTRAEDT
-345 STNEILTHFLSRK
+345 STNEVLTHFRSRK
-358 HVEIDSVYEALGH
+358 HVEIDSIYEALGH

-376 RDHWFWQRTASPSRP
+376 RDHWFWRRTASPSRP

-402 PLPGLARGAS
+402 SLPGLAHEAS
-412 GNAQIRLGMHSLT
+412 SNAQIRLGMHSLT
-425 LNLNINP
+425 LNHNINP
-432 DHYTVVQIQDGPI
+432 DHYAVIQIQDGPI
-445 ISEDRWDGQDA
+445 IAEARWDGQDA
-456 HIAMGTVPVS
+456 HIATGTVPVS

-474 VLRTPGDPS
+474 ILRTPGDPS

-488 ILYIDHVYF
+488 PYVDHVYF

-508 EAIDGMLQFN
+508 EAIDGMLRFN
-518 PGIVLSPRAISIANF
+518 PGIVLSPRAISIPNL
-533 EHERI
+533 EHERAI
-538 RVLNLDKNKIVG
+538 VLNLDKNKIIGTVR
-550 AVQGDGEIR
+550 DGEGIR
-559 FEIAEGGNFVAVDET
+559 FEIVEGGDFVAVDET
-574 AIKTPALA
+574 AIKTPERA
-582 ERDTPY
+582 ERDIPY
-588 DLRGFSGADYVI
+588 DLRGYSGAKYVI
-600 IAGTDFM
+600 IAGADFM
-607 DAAERLATHRQ
+607 DAAERLAAHRQ
-618 SQGLSTL
+618 EQGLSTL
-625 TVDVADIYDEFS
+625 VVNVADVYDEFS

-644 AIRRFVQYGFHT
+644 AIRHFVQYGFHT
-656 WTQRPVYVLLFGEF
+656 WAQRPVHVLLFGEF
-670 SFDYRD
+670 SFDYRNI
-676 LFGQTWV
+676 FGENRI
-683 ARHNLVPGLPFQS
+683 ARHNLVPGMPFQS

-709 RMDDDLFMDVF
+709 RVDDDLFVDVF
-720 VGRFSIRR
+720 VGRFSVRR
-728 ISQANTVVQ
+728 TSQANTVVQ

-742 DETPSAQ
+742 DETPPAQ
-749 WRNRITLMANWDA
+749 WHNRILLMANWDA
-762 QDPSKFTAPSDT
+762 QDPSKFIAPSDT
-774 LASITHAIGLEN
+774 LAAITHAIGLEN
-786 FKLYHDANTPPEP
+786 FKVYHDADTPPEP

-818 FMGHGSASSMSKFF
+818 FMGHGSASSMSKYF
-832 AGTFQQGAFN
+832 AGTFQQGDFN
-842 YMSQIQNAERLPLFI
+842 YLSQIQNAERLPLFI

-875 EDMIN
+875 EDMTN

-907 LFRHTFENGVLAF
+907 LFRHIFEDSALAF
-920 GQSLALGKMTE
+920 GQSLVLGKKTE
-931 LAVLPSSE
+931 LEVLPSSE

-948 GDPAQQIAVPQ
+948 GDPAQKIAVPQ
-959 STDFV
+959 NPDFV
-964 LGDTALHLD
+964 LGDAALQLD

-981 DSVRVTLRVDNWGI
+981 DSVRVTLRIDNWGI
-995 LPGRS
+995 LPDRS

-1005 IDRNLDSAEVDT
+1005 IDRNLDSAAVDT

-1030 SVTVLWRLKNRA
+1030 SVTVLWRLKDRA
-1042 GRHILEAIA
+1042 GRHLLEAIA
-1051 DPANAIVEAD
+1051 DPADAIVEGD

-1088 TVANAETVLGVR
+1088 TVANAQTVLGVR
-1100 SGEDQFHI
+1100 SGEGHFHL
-1108 TGEYELNTSGDFQDP
+1108 TGEFELNRSGDFQDT
-1123 ATLRSGNIAA
+1123 ATMRSGSVAA
-1133 TEGIILWRPTGLREG
+1133 AEGIILWRPTNLHAGA
-1148 SYFWRAR
+1148 YFWRAR

-1169 HFVVASSVPER
+1169 HFVVAPSVPER
-1180 QVVWQQDGAIALSLG
+1180 QVVWQQDGAIALSRG

-1204 DGSVGRTMS
+1204 DGTVGRTMS
-1213 PPPIRFNAAEASFL
+1213 PPPIRFNDAEASFL
-1227 SEGVTGTAVLCT
+1227 SEGVAGAAVLCT

-1277 YGTVTETPVQ
+1277 YGIVTETPIQ

-1331 ERGLPF
+1331 GRGLPF

-1348 FIYNVSAGINGIKR
+1348 FIYNVSAGVNGIRR
-1362 SGWTVRVFDPA
+1362 SGWTIRVFDPA

-1449 VNNVVWLGQLR
+1449 VNNVVWLGQLK
-1460 GGMVYRYLGQ
+1460 GGMVYRYPGQ
-1470 SLPEFGTLTSEPVGP
+1470 RLPEFGTLTSEPIGP
-1485 ASAWHTVTTTLSGTG
+1485 ASAWHTVTTALSGTG

-1511 NSTFAPLSQWQNL
+1511 NNTFAPLAQWQNL
-1524 PPGTIDLSGI
+1524 SPGTHNLDGI
-1534 GSSTPR
+1534 AVPK

-1552 NPSPGLQTWATAYQP
+1552 NPSPGLQTWTTTYQP

-1581 EITELHPVYLHLDVQ
+1581 EVTELQPVYLHLDTQ
-1596 NRGPLDVALGTSVA
+1596 NRGPLDLSLGASIA
-1610 FYSGAPAQGRLIG
+1610 FYSGSPALGRLIG
-1623 RVAVPEDSPLG
+1623 RVAVPENSPLG
-1634 RIVPLRLAWQTAQ
+1634 QIVPLRLVWQTAQ

-1654 TARVENFQGQAIF
+1654 TARLENFQGQSIF
-1667 PGREV
+1667 PGREIA
-1672 TLTEPVRIA
+1672 LTEPVQIA
-1681 PSSDRDVPTIE
+1681 PSSDRDVPTIK

-1738 AQESHYESEKIKD
+1738 AQETHYESEKIKD
-1751 RAITPMTLSF
+1751 RAVTPMTLSF
-1761 VYTPNTLV
+1761 VYTPNTLA

-1783 GNGPAKMAISFQ
+1783 GNGPAKIAISFQ

-1804 ALVAPNPVSDAGHF
+1804 ALIAPNPVSNTGHF

-1835 AGRLVQIIE
+1835 AGRLVQRIE

-1860 DADGQMLSNNTY
+1860 DANGQMLSNNTY

-1877 AENGESQARIKDK
+1877 AENGESQARVKDK

>member
-1 MKTFWHSI
+1 MRAFSHLI
-9 PAITLLIATSIAYA
+9 PALTLLIATNIAHA
-23 GNVRVVATGE
+23 GDVRVVATGE
-33 NWVEVVVDASDL
+33 NWVEILVDISDL
-45 VVTSESPYDRIDIPG
+45 SVTSESPYDRIDVPG

-79 GMPYGSRAVIQI
+79 GMPYGSRAVVQV
-91 LDADYEEIEGL
+91 LDANYEEIEGL
-102 DLIPV
+102 DLISV

-112 LGSEQHPFSRSVYLK
+112 LGSEQHPFSRSAYLK
-127 NQTIY
+127 DETIY

-142 AVVAHTGILRD
+142 AIIAHTGILRD
-153 QQVAILSLRPV
+153 QQIAILSLRPV

-183 LFVAD
+183 LFLAD
-188 ETRPPIPIRLLRDT
+188 ETRPPIRLLRDT
-202 DDFDPIYQKGLLNP
+202 DDFEPIYQKGLLNP

-239 TATYYK
+239 TTMYYK

-251 GLYRLDAR
+251 GLYRLDAN

-270 GDLDRLQVFL
+270 GDLDQLQIFL
-280 DGKEIPLLIED
+280 DGQEIPLLIED
-291 GGDGVLDTGDGVLF
+291 GGDGVLNAGDGVLF

-314 RDFESEYG
+314 RDFESDYG
-322 TERVYFLR
+322 TERIYFLR
-330 VGREPGTR
+330 IGREAGLRYTR
-338 YAHAENT
+338 AEDT
-345 STNEILTHFLSRK
+345 STNEVLTHFRSLK
-358 HVEIDSVYEALGH
+358 HVEIDSIYEALGH

-376 RDHWFWQRTASPSRP
+376 RDHWFWRRTASPSRP

-402 PLPGLARGAS
+402 PLPGLAREAS
-412 GNAQIRLGMHSLT
+412 SNAQIRLGMHSLT
-425 LNLNINP
+425 LNHNINL
-432 DHYTVVQIQDGPI
+432 DHYAVIQIQDGPLI
-445 ISEDRWDGQDA
+445 AEARWDGQDA
-456 HIAMGTVPVS
+456 HIATGTVPVS

-483 FPFEP
+483 FPLEP
-488 ILYIDHVYF
+488 IPYVDHVYF

-508 EAIDGMLQFN
+508 EAIDGMLRFN
-518 PGIVLSPRAISIANF
+518 PGIVLSPRATSIPNL
-533 EHERI
+533 EHERAI
-538 RVLNLDKNKIVG
+538 VLNLDKNKIIGTVR
-550 AVQGDGEIR
+550 DGEGIR
-559 FEIAEGGNFVAVDET
+559 FEITEGGDFVAVAET
-574 AIKTPALA
+574 AIKTPELA

-588 DLRGFSGADYVI
+588 DLRGYSGAKYVI
-600 IAGTDFM
+600 IAGADFM
-607 DAAERLATHRQ
+607 DAAERLATYRQ
-618 SQGLSTL
+618 GQGLSTL
-625 TVDVADIYDEFS
+625 VVNVADVYDEFS

-656 WTQRPVYVLLFGEF
+656 WAQRPEHVLLLGEF
-670 SFDYRD
+670 SFDYRNI
-676 LFGQTWV
+676 FGENRI

-709 RMDDDLFMDVF
+709 RVDDDLFMDVF
-720 VGRFSIRR
+720 VGRFSVRR
-728 ISQANTVVQ
+728 TSQANTVVQ

-742 DETPSAQ
+742 DETPPAQ
-749 WRNRITLMANWDA
+749 WHNRITLMANWDD
-762 QDPSKFTAPSDT
+762 QDPSLFIAPSDT
-774 LASITHAIGLEN
+774 LATIAHAIGLEN
-786 FKLYHDANTPPEP
+786 FKVYHDADTPPEP

-818 FMGHGSASSMSKFF
+818 FMGHGSASSMSKYF

-842 YMSQIQNAERLPLFI
+842 YLSQIQNAERLPLFI

-875 EDMIN
+875 EDMTN

-907 LFRHTFENGVLAF
+907 LFRHIFEDSVLAF
-920 GQSLALGKMTE
+920 GQSLALGKMAE

-948 GDPAQQIAVPQ
+948 GDPAQKIAVPQ
-959 STDFV
+959 NPDFV
-964 LGDTALHLD
+964 LGDAALQLD
-973 QQGELTTG
+973 QQSELTTG
-981 DSVRVTLRVDNWGI
+981 DSVRVTLRVENWGI
-995 LPGRS
+995 FPDRN

-1005 IDRNLDSAEVDT
+1005 IDRNLDSSAVDT

-1030 SVTVLWRLKNRA
+1030 SVTVLWRLKDRA
-1042 GRHILEAIA
+1042 GRHLLEAVA
-1051 DPANAIVEAD
+1051 DPADAIAEGN

-1088 TVANAETVLGVR
+1088 TVANAQVVLGMR
-1100 SGEDQFHI
+1100 SGEDQFHL
-1108 TGEYELNTSGDFQDP
+1108 TGEFELNRSGDFQDP
-1123 ATLRSGNIAA
+1123 ATIRSGSVAA
-1133 TEGIILWRPTGLREG
+1133 AEGIILWRPTNLHAGA
-1148 SYFWRAR
+1148 YFWRAR

-1180 QVVWQQDGAIALSLG
+1180 QVVWQQDGAIALSRG

-1213 PPPIRFNAAEASFL
+1213 PPPIRFNDAEASFL
-1227 SEGVTGTAVLCT
+1227 SEGVAGAAVLCT

-1277 YGTVTETPVQ
+1277 YGIVTETPVQ
-1287 SISATFHS
+1287 GISATFHS
-1295 DGFIYSEHRTA
+1295 DGFIYAEHRTA

-1331 ERGLPF
+1331 DRGLPF

-1348 FIYNVSAGINGIKR
+1348 FIYNISAGINGIKR
-1362 SGWTVRVFDPA
+1362 SGWTVRVFDPD

-1449 VNNVVWLGQLR
+1449 VNNVVWLGQLE
-1460 GGMVYRYLGQ
+1460 GGMVYRYPGQ
-1470 SLPEFGTLTSEPVGP
+1470 SLPEFGTLTSEPIGP
-1485 ASAWHTVTTTLSGTG
+1485 ASAWHTVTTALSGTG
-1500 KAEVNVLGEID
+1500 KAEVNVLGAID
-1511 NSTFAPLSQWQNL
+1511 NNTFAPLAQWQNL
-1524 PPGTIDLSGI
+1524 SPGTHNLDGI
-1534 GSSTPR
+1534 AVPK

-1552 NPSPGLQTWATAYQP
+1552 NPSPGLQTWTTTYQP

-1581 EITELHPVYLHLDVQ
+1581 EITELQPVYLHLDVQ
-1596 NRGPLDVALGTSVA
+1596 NRGPLDLSLGASIA
-1610 FYSGAPAQGRLIG
+1610 FYSGAPALGRLIG
-1623 RVAVPEDSPLG
+1623 RMAVPENSPLG
-1634 RIVPLRLAWQTAQ
+1634 QIVPLRLVWQTAQ
-1647 WAGQHMV
+1647 WAGQHLV
-1654 TARVENFQGQAIF
+1654 TARLENFQGQSIF
-1667 PGREV
+1667 PGREIA
-1672 TLTEPVRIA
+1672 LTEPVQIA
-1681 PSSDRDVPTIE
+1681 PSSDRDVPTIK

-1738 AQESHYESEKIKD
+1738 SQETHYESEKIKD
-1751 RAITPMTLSF
+1751 RAVTPMTLSF
-1761 VYTPNTLV
+1761 VYTPNTLA

-1783 GNGPAKMAISFQ
+1783 GNGPAKIAMSFQ

-1804 ALVAPNPVSDAGHF
+1804 ALVAPNPVSDTGHF

-1835 AGRLVQIIE
+1835 AGRLVQRIE

-1877 AENGESQARIKDK
+1877 AENGESQARVKDK

>member
-9 PAITLLIATSIAYA
+9 PIITLLIATNIAYA

-33 NWVEVVVDASDL
+33 NWVEILVDISDL
-45 VVTSESPYDRIDIPG
+45 SVTSESPYDRIDIPG

-79 GMPYGSRAVIQI
+79 GMPYGSRAVVQV
-91 LDADYEEIEGL
+91 LDTNYEEIEGL
-102 DLIPV
+102 DLMPV
-107 PQTQL
+107 PQSRL

-127 NQTIY
+127 DETIY

-153 QQVAILSLRPV
+153 QQIAILSLRPV

-183 LFVAD
+183 LFVSE
-188 ETRPPIPIRLLRDT
+188 ETRPPIRLLRDT
-202 DDFDPIYQKGLLNP
+202 DDFEPIYQKGLLNP

-245 IRIFED
+245 IRIFEN
-251 GLYRLDAR
+251 GLYQLDAR

-270 GDLDRLQVFL
+270 GDLDQLQVFL
-280 DGKEIPLLIED
+280 DGEEIPLLIED
-291 GGDGVLDTGDGVLF
+291 GGDGVLDAGDGVLF
-305 WGAFRRAPD
+305 WGAFRRASD
-314 RDFESEYG
+314 RDFESDYG

-330 VGREPGTR
+330 IGREAGTR
-338 YAHAENT
+338 YTRAEDT
-345 STNEILTHFLSRK
+345 STNEVLTHFRSRK
-358 HVEIDSVYEALGH
+358 HVEIDSIYEALGH

-376 RDHWFWQRTASPSRP
+376 RDHWFWRRTASPSRP

-402 PLPGLARGAS
+402 SLPGLARGAS
-412 GNAQIRLGMHSLT
+412 SNAQIRLGMHSLT
-425 LNLNINP
+425 LNHNINP
-432 DHYTVVQIQDGPI
+432 DHYAVIQIRDGPI
-445 ISEDRWDGQDA
+445 IAEARWDGQDA
-456 HIAMGTVPVS
+456 HIATGTVPVS

-488 ILYIDHVYF
+488 PYVDHVYF
-497 NWVEITYPRRF
+497 NWVAITYPRRF
-508 EAIDGMLQFN
+508 EAIDGMLRFN
-518 PGIVLSPRAISIANF
+518 PGIVLSPRAISIPNL
-533 EHERI
+533 EHERAI
-538 RVLNLDKNKIVG
+538 VLNLDKNKIIGTVR
-550 AVQGDGEIR
+550 DGEGIR
-559 FEIAEGGNFVAVDET
+559 FEIVEGGDFVAVDET
-574 AIKTPALA
+574 AIKTPERA
-582 ERDTPY
+582 ERDIPY
-588 DLRGFSGADYVI
+588 DLRGYSGAKYVI
-600 IAGTDFM
+600 IAGADFM
-607 DAAERLATHRQ
+607 DAAERLAAHRQ
-618 SQGLSTL
+618 EQGLSTL
-625 TVDVADIYDEFS
+625 VVNVADVYDEFS

-644 AIRRFVQYGFHT
+644 AIRHFVQYGFHT
-656 WTQRPVYVLLFGEF
+656 WAQRPVHVLLFGEF
-670 SFDYRD
+670 SFDYRNI
-676 LFGQTWV
+676 FGENRI
-683 ARHNLVPGLPFQS
+683 ARHNLVPGMPFQS

-709 RMDDDLFMDVF
+709 RVDDDLFVDVF
-720 VGRFSIRR
+720 VGRFSVRR
-728 ISQANTVVQ
+728 TSQANTVVQ

-742 DETPSAQ
+742 DETPPAQ
-749 WRNRITLMANWDA
+749 WHNRILLMANWDV
-762 QDPSKFTAPSDT
+762 QDPSKFIAPSDT
-774 LASITHAIGLEN
+774 LAAITHAIGLEN
-786 FKLYHDANTPPEP
+786 FKVYHDADTPPEP

-818 FMGHGSASSMSKFF
+818 FMGHGSASSMSKYF
-832 AGTFQQGAFN
+832 AGTFQQGDFN
-842 YMSQIQNAERLPLFI
+842 YLSQIQNAERLPLFI

-875 EDMIN
+875 EDMTN

-907 LFRHTFENGVLAF
+907 LFRHIFEDSVLAF
-920 GQSLALGKMTE
+920 GQSLVLGKKTE
-931 LAVLPSSE
+931 LEVLPSSE

-948 GDPAQQIAVPQ
+948 GDPAQKIAVPQ
-959 STDFV
+959 NPDFV
-964 LGDTALHLD
+964 LGDAALQLD

-981 DSVRVTLRVDNWGI
+981 DSVRVTLRIDNWGI
-995 LPGRS
+995 LPDRN

-1005 IDRNLDSAEVDT
+1005 IDRNLDSAAVDT
-1017 LFMAALPPFGIRD
+1017 LFMSALPPFGIRD
-1030 SVTVLWRLKNRA
+1030 SVTVLWRLKDRA
-1042 GRHILEAIA
+1042 GRHLLEAIA
-1051 DPANAIVEAD
+1051 DPPDAIVEGD

-1088 TVANAETVLGVR
+1088 TVANAQTVLGVR
-1100 SGEDQFHI
+1100 SGEGHFHL
-1108 TGEYELNTSGDFQDP
+1108 TGEFELNRSGDFQDT
-1123 ATLRSGNIAA
+1123 ATMRSGSVAA
-1133 TEGIILWRPTGLREG
+1133 AEGIILWRPTNLHAGA
-1148 SYFWRAR
+1148 YFWRAR

-1169 HFVVASSVPER
+1169 HFVVAPSVPER
-1180 QVVWQQDGAIALSLG
+1180 QVVWQQDGAIALSRG

-1204 DGSVGRTMS
+1204 DGTVGRTMS
-1213 PPPIRFNAAEASFL
+1213 PPPIRFNDAEASFL
-1227 SEGVTGTAVLCT
+1227 SEGVAGAAVLCT

-1277 YGTVTETPVQ
+1277 YGIVTETPIQ

-1331 ERGLPF
+1331 DRGLPF

-1348 FIYNVSAGINGIKR
+1348 FIYNVSAGVNGIKR
-1362 SGWTVRVFDPA
+1362 SGWTIRVFDPA

-1449 VNNVVWLGQLR
+1449 VNNVVWLGQLK
-1460 GGMVYRYLGQ
+1460 GGMVYRYPGQ
-1470 SLPEFGTLTSEPVGP
+1470 RLPEFGTLTSEPIGP
-1485 ASAWHTVTTTLSGTG
+1485 ASAWHTVTTALSGTG

-1511 NSTFAPLSQWQNL
+1511 NNTFAPLAQWQNL
-1524 PPGTIDLSGI
+1524 SPGTHNLDGI
-1534 GSSTPR
+1534 AVPK

-1552 NPSPGLQTWATAYQP
+1552 NPSPGLQTWTTTYQP

-1581 EITELHPVYLHLDVQ
+1581 EITELQPVYLHLDVQ
-1596 NRGPLDVALGTSVA
+1596 NRGPLDLSLGASIA
-1610 FYSGAPAQGRLIG
+1610 FYSGSPALGRLIG
-1623 RVAVPEDSPLG
+1623 RVAVPENSPLG
-1634 RIVPLRLAWQTAQ
+1634 QIVPLRLVWQTAQ

-1654 TARVENFQGQAIF
+1654 TARLENFQGQSIF
-1667 PGREV
+1667 SGREIA
-1672 TLTEPVRIA
+1672 LTEPVQIA
-1681 PSSDRDVPTIE
+1681 PSSDRDVPTIK

-1738 AQESHYESEKIKD
+1738 AQETHYESEKIKD
-1751 RAITPMTLSF
+1751 RAVTPMTLSF
-1761 VYTPNTLV
+1761 VYTPNTLD

-1783 GNGPAKMAISFQ
+1783 GNGPAKIAISFQ

-1804 ALVAPNPVSDAGHF
+1804 ALVAPNPVSNTGHF

-1835 AGRLVQIIE
+1835 AGRLVQRIE

-1851 YNQIFWDGR
+1851 YNQVFWDGR
-1860 DADGQMLSNNTY
+1860 DANGQMLSNNTY

-1877 AENGESQARIKDK
+1877 AENGESQARVKDK

>member
-1 MKTFWHSI
+1 MKTFSHLI
-9 PAITLLIATSIAYA
+9 PAITLLIATNIAHA

-33 NWVEVVVDASDL
+33 NWVEILVDISDL
-45 VVTSESPYDRIDIPG
+45 SVTSESPYDRIDVPG

-79 GMPYGSRAVIQI
+79 GMPYGSRAVVQV
-91 LDADYEEIEGL
+91 LDTNYEEIEGL
-102 DLIPV
+102 DLMPV
-107 PQTQL
+107 PQSRL
-112 LGSEQHPFSRSVYLK
+112 LGSEQHPFLRSIYQK
-127 NQTIY
+127 DETIY

-142 AVVAHTGILRD
+142 AIIAHTGILRD
-153 QQVAILSLRPV
+153 QQIAILSLRPV

-183 LFVAD
+183 LFIAGT
-188 ETRPPIPIRLLRDT
+188 TRPPIRLLRDT

-231 RVQDWYDP
+231 RVLDWYDP

-251 GLYRLDAR
+251 GLYQLDAR

-270 GDLDRLQVFL
+270 GDLDRLQIFL
-280 DGKEIPLLIED
+280 DGEEIPLLIED
-291 GGDGVLDTGDGVLF
+291 GGDGVLDAGDGVLF

-314 RDFESEYG
+314 RDFESDYG
-322 TERVYFLR
+322 TERVYFLHI
-330 VGREPGTR
+330 GREAGTR
-338 YAHAENT
+338 YTRAEDT
-345 STNEILTHFLSRK
+345 STNEVLTHFRSRK
-358 HVEIDSVYEALGH
+358 HVEIDSIYEALGH

-376 RDHWFWQRTASPSRP
+376 RDHWFWRRTASPSRP

-402 PLPGLARGAS
+402 SLPGLAREAS
-412 GNAQIRLGMHSLT
+412 SNAQIRLGMHSLT
-425 LNLNINP
+425 LNHNINP
-432 DHYTVVQIQDGPI
+432 DHYAVIQIQDGPLI
-445 ISEDRWDGQDA
+445 AEARWDGQDA
-456 HIAMGTVPVS
+456 HIATGTVPVS

-488 ILYIDHVYF
+488 PYVDHVYF

-508 EAIDGMLQFN
+508 EAIDGMLRFN
-518 PGIVLSPRAISIANF
+518 PGIVLSPRAISIPNL
-533 EHERI
+533 EHERAI
-538 RVLNLDKNKIVG
+538 VLNLGKNKIIGTVR
-550 AVQGDGEIR
+550 DGEGIR
-559 FEIAEGGNFVAVDET
+559 FEITEGGDFVAVAET
-574 AIKTPALA
+574 AKKTPERA
-582 ERDTPY
+582 ERDIPY
-588 DLRGFSGADYVI
+588 DLRGYSGAKYVI
-600 IAGTDFM
+600 IAGADFM
-607 DAAERLATHRQ
+607 DAAERLAAHRQ
-618 SQGLSTL
+618 EQGLSTL
-625 TVDVADIYDEFS
+625 VVNVADVYDEFS

-656 WTQRPVYVLLFGEF
+656 WAQPPVHVLLFGEF
-670 SFDYRD
+670 SFDYRNI
-676 LFGQTWV
+676 FGENRI
-683 ARHNLVPGLPFQS
+683 ARHNLVPGMPFQS

-709 RMDDDLFMDVF
+709 RVDDDLLMDVF
-720 VGRFSIRR
+720 VGRFSVRR
-728 ISQANTVVQ
+728 ASQANTVVQ

-742 DETPSAQ
+742 DETPPAQ
-749 WRNRITLMANWDA
+749 WHNRILLMANWDA
-762 QDPSKFTAPSDT
+762 QDPSKFIAPSDT
-774 LASITHAIGLEN
+774 LAAITHAIGLEN
-786 FKLYHDANTPPEP
+786 FKVYHDADTPPEP

-818 FMGHGSASSMSKFF
+818 FMGHGSASSMSKYF
-832 AGTFQQGAFN
+832 AGTFQQGDFS
-842 YMSQIQNAERLPLFI
+842 YLSQIQNAERLPLFI

-875 EDMIN
+875 EDMTN

-907 LFRHTFENGVLAF
+907 LFRHIFEDSALAF
-920 GQSLALGKMTE
+920 GQSLVLGKKTE
-931 LAVLPSSE
+931 LEVLPSSE

-959 STDFV
+959 NPDFV
-964 LGDTALHLD
+964 LGDAALQLD

-981 DSVRVTLRVDNWGI
+981 DSVRVTLRIDNWGI
-995 LPGRS
+995 LPDRS

-1005 IDRNLDSAEVDT
+1005 IDRNIDSAAVDT

-1030 SVTVLWRLKNRA
+1030 SVTVLWRLKDRA
-1042 GRHILEAIA
+1042 GRHLLEAIA
-1051 DPANAIVEAD
+1051 DPADAIVEGD

-1088 TVANAETVLGVR
+1088 TVANAQVVLGMR
-1100 SGEDQFHI
+1100 SGEDQFHL
-1108 TGEYELNTSGDFQDP
+1108 TGEFALSTSGDFQDP
-1123 ATLRSGNIAA
+1123 ATMRSGSVAA
-1133 TEGIILWRPTGLREG
+1133 AEGIILWRPTNLPAG

-1180 QVVWQQDGAIALSLG
+1180 QVVWQQDGAIALSRG

-1204 DGSVGRTMS
+1204 DGTIGRTMS
-1213 PPPIRFNAAEASFL
+1213 PPPIRFNDAEASFL
-1227 SEGVTGTAVLCT
+1227 SEGVAGAAVLCT

-1277 YGTVTETPVQ
+1277 YGIVTETPIQ

-1306 RSVLRISPVTGR
+1306 RSILRISPVTGR
-1318 IDTVEVPDRLLDL
+1318 IDTVEVPGRLLDL
-1331 ERGLPF
+1331 DRGLPF

-1348 FIYNVSAGINGIKR
+1348 FIYNVSAGVNGIKR
-1362 SGWTVRVFDPA
+1362 SGWTVRVFDPT

-1388 TGFGYLVTDGAIADG
+1388 TGFGYRVTDGAIADG

-1449 VNNVVWLGQLR
+1449 VNNVVWLGQLE
-1460 GGMVYRYLGQ
+1460 GGMVYRYPGQ
-1470 SLPEFGTLTSEPVGP
+1470 SLPEFGTLTSEPIGP
-1485 ASAWHTVTTTLSGTG
+1485 ASAWHIVTTALSGTG

-1511 NSTFAPLSQWQNL
+1511 NNTFAPLAQWQNL
-1524 PPGTIDLSGI
+1524 SPGTQNLDGI
-1534 GSSTPR
+1534 AVPR

-1552 NPSPGLQTWATAYQP
+1552 NPSPGLQTWTTTYQP

-1581 EITELHPVYLHLDVQ
+1581 EVTELQPVYLHLDTQ
-1596 NRGPLDVALGTSVA
+1596 NRGPLDLSLGASIA
-1610 FYSGAPAQGRLIG
+1610 FYSGSPALGRLIG
-1623 RVAVPEDSPLG
+1623 RVAVPENSPLG
-1634 RIVPLRLAWQTAQ
+1634 QIVPLRLAWQTAQ

-1654 TARVENFQGQAIF
+1654 TARLENSRGQSIF
-1667 PGREV
+1667 PGREIA
-1672 TLTEPVRIA
+1672 LTEPVQIA
-1681 PSSDRDVPTIE
+1681 PSSDRDVPTIK

-1738 AQESHYESEKIKD
+1738 AQETHYESEKIKD
-1751 RAITPMTLSF
+1751 RAVTPMTLSF
-1761 VYTPNTLV
+1761 VYTPNTLA

-1783 GNGPAKMAISFQ
+1783 GNGPAKIAISFQ
-1795 VSSILAIEN
+1795 ISSILAIEN
-1804 ALVAPNPVSDAGHF
+1804 ALVAPNPVSNSGHF

-1835 AGRLVQIIE
+1835 AGRLVQRIE

-1860 DADGQMLSNNTY
+1860 DANGQMLSNNTY

-1877 AENGESQARIKDK
+1877 AENGESQARVKDK